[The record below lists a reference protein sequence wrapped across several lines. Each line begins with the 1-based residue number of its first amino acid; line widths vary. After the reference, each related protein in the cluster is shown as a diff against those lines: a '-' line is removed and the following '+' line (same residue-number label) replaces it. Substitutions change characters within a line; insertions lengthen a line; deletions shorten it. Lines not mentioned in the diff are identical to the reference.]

1 MKRTYISTM
10 GMALVLSVAPC
21 WFSSSMLRAQTQQQ
35 TVVKSKV
42 TLSLKNASVK
52 TFFSEMKR
60 QTGLDFMCSAD
71 LAKRM
76 RPITLNVKNADMSQ
90 VLSDVLGAQNCEWTR
105 KGYIVMVTQQ
115 VAKKLTGYRLLKG
128 TVKDEDG
135 EAVVGAFVKVAG
147 TDIQTVTDA
156 NGYYQVRVPA
166 DRCQVTYV
174 YLGMDT
180 SSYHLAAGEGNATHH
195 VVMTSNN
202 ELKDVVVTGYQTI
215 SRERATGAYSI
226 ISKEDLAKRHS
237 TNLADALDGLVP
249 GMQSQDDGRGGKKFT
264 IRGTSTMNAN
274 KTPLVVVDGY
284 PIMDNND
291 VDYKLSSNPN
301 LTALE
306 RINPDDVES
315 ITVLKDAAA
324 ASIWGAR
331 SANGVIVITT
341 KKSKKKNAVEV
352 EAGTQF
358 SIGAKQN
365 VQHLTNLATSRQ
377 TINYQ
382 KWIFQNNYLGDEYTP
397 ILDNINNC
405 VSPSEVLLYQGLLWG
420 TMSED
425 EMNAQLDKLAQLDNR
440 KQLSKYMLKT
450 PVVSKT
456 HASVNANVGGW
467 NTRASLQYE
476 HEEGDFIGRH
486 DNTWKA
492 DWQNSYQFN
501 KMFTVNVGLNLVN
514 SNRHSSQITYSAL
527 ANLAPYEML
536 VNEDGSYA
544 TNWSP
549 SFNSHVLGTLYDWS
563 GFSYHDMSYN
573 LLQEARNRRNRINN
587 TQMRTQIGLQVN
599 IIDGL
604 QFNSKFQ
611 YETSRYTSTNFNS
624 EESFYV
630 RNRVNYYTPVDDNLS
645 AAGLSAIP
653 MGAISSEGKGKN
665 HSALFRNDLSL
676 DKVFGEKHAVSAV
689 IGNEISN
696 YYYTSWT
703 LPTLY
708 GITAT
713 SAGVQGQTG
722 YFDTYDQSTSAIDGV
737 AAEGKEHL
745 TDTWNHNRYV
755 SFYGNASYMYD
766 ERYGLSVSARS
777 DASNMV
783 TSEAKYRWSPLW
795 SVGAMWNIN
804 NESWLKDNK
813 TVNRLTLRATYG
825 KNGNAPTI
833 SSARTTINTQDGNL
847 DNFTGLYPGSISD
860 YGNPTLRWEKTAILN
875 LGLDFSLFNNHLF
888 GSVDYYNKKSTDV
901 LGEVSIASVN
911 GTSYATFNNAAIRN
925 NGIEVS
931 LGTQGSAG
939 DFGWG
944 ANLSWAYNKNKV
956 TKLYIE
962 ASNVSDFMNNT
973 YIPDYPI
980 GSIFTFEYGGME
992 NGMPTIVDNDGNK
1005 TPISDMSVYMDEP
1018 GKWMRYQG
1026 TTVAPHTAALNLD
1039 VSWKNLT
1046 LSAFLN
1052 GRFGGKMRMPK
1063 FNYTTLDYYGMR
1075 TNLSAMVGD
1084 LMDGVGNVIAAPSH
1098 SMPLPTVDGEG
1109 NPLGVYDYAYWSFY
1123 YNALNTSVESSDYI
1137 YLSEIDL
1144 NYSLPKSLFKSS
1156 SWVKSVDVY
1165 GKLENVGLIWTAN
1178 SKHYNP
1184 EYLPGSW
1191 EPQLTFTIGVNV
1203 KF

>member
-1 MKRTYISTM
+1 M
-10 GMALVLSVAPC
+10 GMALALSVAPC
-21 WFSSSMLRAQTQQQ
+21 WFSSSVLRAQTQQQ
-35 TVVKSKV
+35 TVVNNKV
-42 TLSLKNASVK
+42 TLQLKNASVK

-71 LAKRM
+71 LAKHL

-90 VLSDVLGAQNCEWTR
+90 VLNEVLGDQNCQWTR
-105 KGYIVMVTQQ
+105 KGDIVMLTRQT
-115 VAKKLTGYRLLKG
+115 KKFTGNRLLKG

-135 EAVVGAFVKVAG
+135 EPVIGAFVKVDG
-147 TDIQTVTDA
+147 TNVQTVTDA

-166 DRCQVTYV
+166 DRCLVTYG
-174 YLGMDT
+174 YLGMES
-180 SSYHLAAGEGNATHH
+180 SSYHLAAGEGNASHH
-195 VVMTSNN
+195 VVMVSCN
-202 ELKDVVVTGYQTI
+202 ELKDVMVTGYQTI
-215 SRERATGAYSI
+215 SRERATGSYSI
-226 ISKEDLAKRHS
+226 IGKEELERRHS
-237 TNLADALDGLVP
+237 SNLADALDGLVP

-341 KKSKKKNAVEV
+341 KKGKKKNAVEV

-358 SIGAKQN
+358 TIGAKQN
-365 VQHLTNLATSRQ
+365 VQHLTNLSTSRQ

-382 KWIFQNNYLGDEYTP
+382 KWIFQNGYLGEEYTP

-405 VSPSEVLLYQGLLWG
+405 ISPSEALLYQGMYWG
-420 TMSED
+420 TISEE
-425 EMNAQLDKLAQLDNR
+425 EMNAQLEKLAQLDNR
-440 KQLSKYMLKT
+440 KQISKYMLQT
-450 PVVSKT
+450 PVISKT
-456 HASVNANVGGW
+456 HASVSANIGGW
-467 NTRASLQYE
+467 DTRASLQYE

-492 DWQNSYQFN
+492 DWQNSYRFN
-501 KMFTVNVGLNLVN
+501 KMFTVNLGLNLVN
-514 SNRHSSQITYSAL
+514 SNRHSSQISYSDL
-527 ANLAPYEML
+527 ANIAPYEML
-536 VNEDGSYA
+536 LNEDGSYA

-549 SFNSHVLGTLYDWS
+549 SYNSHLLGTLYDWS
-563 GFSYHDMSYN
+563 GFSYHNMNYN

-587 TQMRTQIGLQVN
+587 TQMRTQVGLQVN
-599 IIDGL
+599 IIDGV

-611 YETSRYTSTNFNS
+611 YETSRYTSTNYYG

-630 RNRVNYYTPVDDNLS
+630 RNMVNYYTPVGDDLQPTGS
-645 AAGLSAIP
+645 SVLP
-653 MGAISSEGKGKN
+653 MGAISSAGKGKN
-665 HSALFRNDLSL
+665 HSALFRNDFSL
-676 DKVFGEKHAVSAV
+676 DRVFGEKHAISAV
-689 IGNEISN
+689 LGNEISN
-696 YYYTSWT
+696 YYYQSWT

-713 SAGVQGQTG
+713 SAGTQGQTG
-722 YFDTYDQSTSAIDGV
+722 YFDTYDQYQSAISGV
-737 AAEGKEHL
+737 PTEGKEHL

-766 ERYGLSVSARS
+766 ERYGVSVSARS

-804 NESWLKDNK
+804 NEAWLKDSRAI
-813 TVNRLTLRATYG
+813 NRLALRATYG
-825 KNGNAPTI
+825 KNGNAPTM
-833 SSARTTINTQDGNL
+833 SSARTTINTENGLID
-847 DNFTGLYPGSISD
+847 DFTGLYPGSVSD

-875 LGLDFSLFNNHLF
+875 LGVDFSLLDNHLF

-901 LGEVSIASVN
+901 LGQVSIANVN

-925 NGIEVS
+925 NGIEVN

-944 ANLSWAYNKNKV
+944 ANLSWAYNKNEV
-956 TKLYIE
+956 TKLFIE
-962 ASNVSDFMNNT
+962 ANNVSDFMNSN
-973 YIPDYPI
+973 YIPGYPI
-980 GSIFTFEYGGME
+980 SSIFTFEYGGME
-992 NGMPTIVDNDGNK
+992 NGMPTIVDNEGNK
-1005 TPISDMSVYMDEP
+1005 TPISDMSVYSDAPE
-1018 GKWMRYQG
+1018 KWMHYQG
-1026 TTVAPHTAALNLD
+1026 TSIAPHTVSLNLS
-1039 VSWKNLT
+1039 VSWKDLS

-1063 FNYTTLDYYGMR
+1063 FDYTMLDYYGMR
-1075 TNLSAMVGD
+1075 TNLSAPLGD
-1084 LMDGVGNVIAAPSH
+1084 LMDSDGKVVAAPSH
-1098 SMPLPTVDGEG
+1098 AMPLPTVDGDG
-1109 NPLGVYDYAYWSFY
+1109 NPLSVFDYMYWPFY
-1123 YNALNTSVESSDYI
+1123 YTALNTSVESSDYI

-1144 NYSLPKSLFKSS
+1144 NYSLPKSLFQGNK
-1156 SWVKSVDVY
+1156 WVKSVEVF
-1165 GKLENVGLIWTAN
+1165 GKLENVGLLWTAN

-1184 EYLPGSW
+1184 MYLPGNW
-1191 EPQLTFTIGVNV
+1191 EPQLTFTLGANV

>member
-1 MKRTYISTM
+1 M
-10 GMALVLSVAPC
+10 GMALALNVAPC
-21 WFSSSMLRAQTQQQ
+21 WFSSSVLRAQTQQQ
-35 TVVKSKV
+35 TVVNNKV
-42 TLSLKNASVK
+42 TLQLKNASVK

-71 LAKRM
+71 LAKHL

-90 VLSDVLGAQNCEWTR
+90 VLNEVLGDQNCQWTR
-105 KGYIVMVTQQ
+105 KGDIVMLTRQT
-115 VAKKLTGYRLLKG
+115 KKFTGNRLLKG

-135 EAVVGAFVKVAG
+135 EPVIGAFVKVDG
-147 TDIQTVTDA
+147 TNVQTVTDA

-166 DRCQVTYV
+166 DRCLVTYG
-174 YLGMDT
+174 YLGMES
-180 SSYHLAAGEGNATHH
+180 SSYHLAAGEGNASHH
-195 VVMTSNN
+195 VVMVSCN
-202 ELKDVVVTGYQTI
+202 ELKDVMVTGYQTI
-215 SRERATGAYSI
+215 SRERATGSYSI
-226 ISKEDLAKRHS
+226 IGKEELERRHS
-237 TNLADALDGLVP
+237 SNLADALDGLVP

-341 KKSKKKNAVEV
+341 KKGKKKNAVEV

-358 SIGAKQN
+358 TIGAKQN
-365 VQHLTNLATSRQ
+365 VQHLTNLSTSRQ

-382 KWIFQNNYLGDEYTP
+382 KWIFQNGYLGEEYTP

-405 VSPSEVLLYQGLLWG
+405 ISPSEALLYQGMYWG
-420 TMSED
+420 TISEE
-425 EMNAQLDKLAQLDNR
+425 EMNAQLEKLAQLDNR
-440 KQLSKYMLKT
+440 KQISKYMLQT
-450 PVVSKT
+450 PVISKT
-456 HASVNANVGGW
+456 HASVSANIGGW
-467 NTRASLQYE
+467 DTRASLQYE

-492 DWQNSYQFN
+492 DWQNSYRFN
-501 KMFTVNVGLNLVN
+501 KMFTVNLGLNLVN
-514 SNRHSSQITYSAL
+514 SNRHSSQISYSDL
-527 ANLAPYEML
+527 ANIAPYEML
-536 VNEDGSYA
+536 LNEDGSYA

-549 SFNSHVLGTLYDWS
+549 SYNSHLLGTLYDWS
-563 GFSYHDMSYN
+563 GFSYHNMNYN

-587 TQMRTQIGLQVN
+587 TQMRTQVGLQVN
-599 IIDGL
+599 IIDGV

-611 YETSRYTSTNFNS
+611 YETSRYTSTNYYG

-630 RNRVNYYTPVDDNLS
+630 RNMVNYYTPVGDDLQPTGS
-645 AAGLSAIP
+645 SVLP
-653 MGAISSEGKGKN
+653 MGAISSTGKGKN
-665 HSALFRNDLSL
+665 HSALFRNDFSL
-676 DKVFGEKHAVSAV
+676 DRVFGEKHAISAV
-689 IGNEISN
+689 LGNEISN
-696 YYYTSWT
+696 YYYQSWT

-713 SAGVQGQTG
+713 SAGTQGQTG
-722 YFDTYDQSTSAIDGV
+722 YFDTYDQYQSAISGV
-737 AAEGKEHL
+737 PTEGKEHL

-766 ERYGLSVSARS
+766 ERYGVSVSARS

-804 NESWLKDNK
+804 NEAWLKDSRAI
-813 TVNRLTLRATYG
+813 NRLALRATYG
-825 KNGNAPTI
+825 KNGNAPTM
-833 SSARTTINTQDGNL
+833 SSARTTINTENGLID
-847 DNFTGLYPGSISD
+847 DFTGLYPGSVSD

-875 LGLDFSLFNNHLF
+875 LGVDFSLLDNHLF

-901 LGEVSIASVN
+901 LGQVSIANVN

-925 NGIEVS
+925 NGIEVN

-944 ANLSWAYNKNKV
+944 ANLSWAYNKNEV
-956 TKLYIE
+956 TKLFIE
-962 ASNVSDFMNNT
+962 ANNVSDFMNSN
-973 YIPDYPI
+973 YIPGYPI
-980 GSIFTFEYGGME
+980 SSIFTFEYGGME
-992 NGMPTIVDNDGNK
+992 NGMPTIVDNEGNK
-1005 TPISDMSVYMDEP
+1005 TPISDMSVYSDAPE
-1018 GKWMRYQG
+1018 KWMHYQG
-1026 TTVAPHTAALNLD
+1026 TSIAPHTVSLNLS
-1039 VSWKNLT
+1039 VSWKDLS

-1063 FNYTTLDYYGMR
+1063 FDYTMLDYYGMR
-1075 TNLSAMVGD
+1075 TNLSAPLGD
-1084 LMDGVGNVIAAPSH
+1084 LMDSDGKVVAAPSH
-1098 SMPLPTVDGEG
+1098 AMPLPTVDGDG
-1109 NPLGVYDYAYWSFY
+1109 NPLSVFDYMYWPFY
-1123 YNALNTSVESSDYI
+1123 YTALNTSVESSDYI

-1144 NYSLPKSLFKSS
+1144 NYSLPKSLFQGNK
-1156 SWVKSVDVY
+1156 WVKSVEVF
-1165 GKLENVGLIWTAN
+1165 GKLENVGLLWTAN

-1184 EYLPGSW
+1184 MYLPGNW
-1191 EPQLTFTIGVNV
+1191 EPQLTFTLGANV

>member
-1 MKRTYISTM
+1 M
-10 GMALVLSVAPC
+10 GMALALSVAPC
-21 WFSSSMLRAQTQQQ
+21 WFSSSVLRAQTQQQ
-35 TVVKSKV
+35 TVVNNKV
-42 TLSLKNASVK
+42 TLQLKNASVK

-71 LAKRM
+71 LAKHL

-90 VLSDVLGAQNCEWTR
+90 VLNEVLGDQNCQWTR
-105 KGYIVMVTQQ
+105 KGDIVMLTRQT
-115 VAKKLTGYRLLKG
+115 KKFTGNRLLKG

-135 EAVVGAFVKVAG
+135 EPVIGAFVKVDG
-147 TDIQTVTDA
+147 TNVQTVTDA

-166 DRCQVTYV
+166 DRCLVTYG
-174 YLGMDT
+174 YLGMES
-180 SSYHLAAGEGNATHH
+180 SSYHLAAGEGNASHH
-195 VVMTSNN
+195 VVMVSSN
-202 ELKDVVVTGYQTI
+202 ELKDVMVTGYQTI
-215 SRERATGAYSI
+215 SRERATGSYSI
-226 ISKEDLAKRHS
+226 IGKEELERRHS
-237 TNLADALDGLVP
+237 SNLADALDGLVP

-341 KKSKKKNAVEV
+341 KKGKKKNAVEV

-358 SIGAKQN
+358 TIGAKQN

-382 KWIFQNNYLGDEYTP
+382 KWIFQNGYLGEEYTP

-405 VSPSEVLLYQGLLWG
+405 ISPSEALLYQGMYWG
-420 TMSED
+420 TISEE
-425 EMNAQLDKLAQLDNR
+425 EMNAQLEKLAQLDNR
-440 KQLSKYMLKT
+440 KQISKYMLQT
-450 PVVSKT
+450 PVISKT
-456 HASVNANVGGW
+456 HASVAANIGGW
-467 NTRASLQYE
+467 DTRASLQYE

-492 DWQNSYQFN
+492 DWQNSYRFN
-501 KMFTVNVGLNLVN
+501 KMFTVNLGLNLVN
-514 SNRHSSQITYSAL
+514 SNRHSSQISYSDL
-527 ANLAPYEML
+527 ANIAPYEML
-536 VNEDGSYA
+536 LNEDGSYA
-544 TNWSP
+544 ANWSP
-549 SFNSHVLGTLYDWS
+549 SYNSHLLGTLYDWS
-563 GFSYHDMSYN
+563 GFSYHNMNYN

-587 TQMRTQIGLQVN
+587 TQMRTQVGLQVN

-611 YETSRYTSTNFNS
+611 YETSRYTSTNYYG

-630 RNRVNYYTPVDDNLS
+630 RNMVNYYTPVGDDLQPTGS
-645 AAGLSAIP
+645 SVLP
-653 MGAISSEGKGKN
+653 MGAISSTGKGKN
-665 HSALFRNDLSL
+665 HSALFRNDFSL
-676 DKVFGEKHAVSAV
+676 DRVFGEKHAISAV
-689 IGNEISN
+689 LGNEISN
-696 YYYTSWT
+696 YYYQSWT

-713 SAGVQGQTG
+713 SAGTQGQTG
-722 YFDTYDQSTSAIDGV
+722 YFDTYDQYQSAISGV
-737 AAEGKEHL
+737 PTEGKEHL

-766 ERYGLSVSARS
+766 ERYGVSVSARS

-804 NESWLKDNK
+804 NEAWLKDSRAI
-813 TVNRLTLRATYG
+813 NRLALRATYG
-825 KNGNAPTI
+825 KNGNAPTM
-833 SSARTTINTQDGNL
+833 SSARTTINTENGLID
-847 DNFTGLYPGSISD
+847 DFTGLYPGSVSD

-875 LGLDFSLFNNHLF
+875 LGVDFSLLDNHLF

-901 LGEVSIASVN
+901 LGQVSIASVN

-925 NGIEVS
+925 NGIEVN

-944 ANLSWAYNKNKV
+944 ANLSWAYNKNEV
-956 TKLYIE
+956 TKLFIE
-962 ASNVSDFMNNT
+962 ANNVSDFMNSN
-973 YIPDYPI
+973 YIPGYPI
-980 GSIFTFEYGGME
+980 SSIFTFEYGGME
-992 NGMPTIVDNDGNK
+992 NGMPTIVDNEGNK
-1005 TPISDMSVYMDEP
+1005 TPISDMSVYSDAPE
-1018 GKWMRYQG
+1018 KWMHYQG
-1026 TTVAPHTAALNLD
+1026 TSIAPHTVSLNLS
-1039 VSWKNLT
+1039 VSWKDLS

-1063 FNYTTLDYYGMR
+1063 FDYTMLDYYGMR
-1075 TNLSAMVGD
+1075 TNLSAPLGD
-1084 LMDGVGNVIAAPSH
+1084 LMDSDGKVVAAPSH
-1098 SMPLPTVDGEG
+1098 AMPLPTVDGDG
-1109 NPLGVYDYAYWSFY
+1109 NPLSVFDYMYWPFY

-1144 NYSLPKSLFKSS
+1144 NYSLPKSLFQGNK
-1156 SWVKSVDVY
+1156 WVKSVEVF
-1165 GKLENVGLIWTAN
+1165 GKLENVGLLWTAN

-1184 EYLPGSW
+1184 MYLPGNW
-1191 EPQLTFTIGVNV
+1191 EPQLTFTLGANV

>member
-1 MKRTYISTM
+1 M
-10 GMALVLSVAPC
+10 GMALALSVAPC
-21 WFSSSMLRAQTQQQ
+21 WFSSSVLRAQTQQQ
-35 TVVKSKV
+35 TVVNNKV
-42 TLSLKNASVK
+42 TLQLKNASVK

-71 LAKRM
+71 LAKHL

-90 VLSDVLGAQNCEWTR
+90 VLNEVLGDQNCQWTR
-105 KGYIVMVTQQ
+105 KGDIVMLTRQT
-115 VAKKLTGYRLLKG
+115 KKFTGNRLLKG

-135 EAVVGAFVKVAG
+135 EPVIGAFVKVDG
-147 TDIQTVTDA
+147 TNVQTVTDA

-166 DRCQVTYV
+166 DRCLVTYG
-174 YLGMDT
+174 YLGMES
-180 SSYHLAAGEGNATHH
+180 SSYHLAAGEGNASHH
-195 VVMTSNN
+195 VVMVSCN
-202 ELKDVVVTGYQTI
+202 ELKDVMVTGYQTI
-215 SRERATGAYSI
+215 SRERATGSYSI
-226 ISKEDLAKRHS
+226 IGKEELERRHS
-237 TNLADALDGLVP
+237 SNLADALDGLVP

-341 KKSKKKNAVEV
+341 KKGKKKNAVEV

-358 SIGAKQN
+358 TIGAKQN
-365 VQHLTNLATSRQ
+365 VQHLTNLSTSRQ

-382 KWIFQNNYLGDEYTP
+382 KWIFQNGYLGEEYTP

-405 VSPSEVLLYQGLLWG
+405 ISPSEALLYQGMYWG
-420 TMSED
+420 TISEE
-425 EMNAQLDKLAQLDNR
+425 EMNAQLEKLAQLDNR
-440 KQLSKYMLKT
+440 KQISKYMLQT
-450 PVVSKT
+450 PVISKT
-456 HASVNANVGGW
+456 HASVSANIGGW
-467 NTRASLQYE
+467 DTRASLQYE

-492 DWQNSYQFN
+492 DWQNSYRFN
-501 KMFTVNVGLNLVN
+501 KMFTVNLGLNLVN
-514 SNRHSSQITYSAL
+514 SNRHSSQISYSDL
-527 ANLAPYEML
+527 ANIAPYEML
-536 VNEDGSYA
+536 LNEDGSYA

-549 SFNSHVLGTLYDWS
+549 SYNSHLLGTLYDWS
-563 GFSYHDMSYN
+563 GFSYHNMNYN

-587 TQMRTQIGLQVN
+587 TQMRTQVGLQVN

-611 YETSRYTSTNFNS
+611 YETSRYTSTNYYG

-630 RNRVNYYTPVDDNLS
+630 RNMVNYYTPVGDDLQPTGS
-645 AAGLSAIP
+645 SVLP
-653 MGAISSEGKGKN
+653 MGAISSAGKGKN
-665 HSALFRNDLSL
+665 HSALFRNDFSL
-676 DKVFGEKHAVSAV
+676 DRVFGEKHAISAV
-689 IGNEISN
+689 LGNEISN
-696 YYYTSWT
+696 YYYQSWT

-713 SAGVQGQTG
+713 SAGTQGQTG
-722 YFDTYDQSTSAIDGV
+722 YFDTYDQYQSAISGV
-737 AAEGKEHL
+737 PTEGKEHL

-766 ERYGLSVSARS
+766 ERYGVSVSARS

-804 NESWLKDNK
+804 NEAWLKDSRAI
-813 TVNRLTLRATYG
+813 NRLALRATYG
-825 KNGNAPTI
+825 KNGNAPTM
-833 SSARTTINTQDGNL
+833 SSARTTINTENGLID
-847 DNFTGLYPGSISD
+847 DFTGLYPGSVSD

-875 LGLDFSLFNNHLF
+875 LGVDFSLLDNHLF

-901 LGEVSIASVN
+901 LGQVSIANVN

-925 NGIEVS
+925 NGIEVN

-944 ANLSWAYNKNKV
+944 ANLSWAYNKNEV
-956 TKLYIE
+956 TKLFIE
-962 ASNVSDFMNNT
+962 ANNVSDFMNSN
-973 YIPDYPI
+973 YIPGYPI
-980 GSIFTFEYGGME
+980 SSIFTFEYGGME
-992 NGMPTIVDNDGNK
+992 NGMPTIVDNEGNK
-1005 TPISDMSVYMDEP
+1005 TPISDMSVYSDAPE
-1018 GKWMRYQG
+1018 KWMHYQG
-1026 TTVAPHTAALNLD
+1026 TSIAPHTVSLNLS
-1039 VSWKNLT
+1039 VSWKDLS

-1063 FNYTTLDYYGMR
+1063 FDYTMLDYYGMR
-1075 TNLSAMVGD
+1075 TNLSAPLGD
-1084 LMDGVGNVIAAPSH
+1084 LMDSDGKVVAAPSH
-1098 SMPLPTVDGEG
+1098 AMPLPTVDGDG
-1109 NPLGVYDYAYWSFY
+1109 NPLSVFDYMYWPFY
-1123 YNALNTSVESSDYI
+1123 YTALNTSVESSDYI

-1144 NYSLPKSLFKSS
+1144 NYSLPKSLFQGNK
-1156 SWVKSVDVY
+1156 WVKSVEVF
-1165 GKLENVGLIWTAN
+1165 GKLENVGLLWTAN

-1184 EYLPGSW
+1184 MYLPGNW
-1191 EPQLTFTIGVNV
+1191 EPQLTFTLGANV

>member
-1 MKRTYISTM
+1 M
-10 GMALVLSVAPC
+10 GMALALSVAPC
-21 WFSSSMLRAQTQQQ
+21 WFSSSVLRAQTQQQ
-35 TVVKSKV
+35 TVVNNKV
-42 TLSLKNASVK
+42 TLQLKNASVK

-71 LAKRM
+71 LAKHL

-90 VLSDVLGAQNCEWTR
+90 VLNEVLGDQNCQWTR
-105 KGYIVMVTQQ
+105 KGDIVMLTRQT
-115 VAKKLTGYRLLKG
+115 KKFTGNRLLKG

-135 EAVVGAFVKVAG
+135 EPVIGAFVKVDG
-147 TDIQTVTDA
+147 TNVQTVTDA

-166 DRCQVTYV
+166 DRCLVTYG
-174 YLGMDT
+174 YLGMES
-180 SSYHLAAGEGNATHH
+180 SSYHLAAGEGNASHH
-195 VVMTSNN
+195 VVMVSCN
-202 ELKDVVVTGYQTI
+202 ELKDVMVTGYQTI
-215 SRERATGAYSI
+215 SRERATGSYSI
-226 ISKEDLAKRHS
+226 IGKEELERRHS
-237 TNLADALDGLVP
+237 SNLADALDGLVP

-341 KKSKKKNAVEV
+341 KKGKKKNAVEV

-358 SIGAKQN
+358 TIGAKQN
-365 VQHLTNLATSRQ
+365 VQHLTNLSTSRQ

-382 KWIFQNNYLGDEYTP
+382 KWIFQNGYLGEEYTP

-405 VSPSEVLLYQGLLWG
+405 ISPSEALLYQGMYWG
-420 TMSED
+420 TISEE
-425 EMNAQLDKLAQLDNR
+425 EMNAQLEKLAQLDNR
-440 KQLSKYMLKT
+440 KQISKYMLQT
-450 PVVSKT
+450 PVISKT
-456 HASVNANVGGW
+456 HASVSANIGGW
-467 NTRASLQYE
+467 DTRASLQYE

-492 DWQNSYQFN
+492 DWQNSYRFN
-501 KMFTVNVGLNLVN
+501 KMFTVNLGLNLVN
-514 SNRHSSQITYSAL
+514 SNRHSSQISYSDL
-527 ANLAPYEML
+527 ANIAPYEML
-536 VNEDGSYA
+536 LNEDGSYA

-549 SFNSHVLGTLYDWS
+549 SYNSHLLGTLYDWS
-563 GFSYHDMSYN
+563 GFSYHNMNYN

-587 TQMRTQIGLQVN
+587 TQMRTQVGLQVN
-599 IIDGL
+599 IIDGV

-611 YETSRYTSTNFNS
+611 YETSRYTSTNYYG

-630 RNRVNYYTPVDDNLS
+630 RNMVNYYTPVGDDLQPTGS
-645 AAGLSAIP
+645 SVLP
-653 MGAISSEGKGKN
+653 MGAISSAGKGKN
-665 HSALFRNDLSL
+665 HSALFRNDFSL
-676 DKVFGEKHAVSAV
+676 DRVFGEKHAISAV
-689 IGNEISN
+689 LGNEISN
-696 YYYTSWT
+696 YYYQSWT

-713 SAGVQGQTG
+713 SAGTQGQTG
-722 YFDTYDQSTSAIDGV
+722 YFDTYDQYQSAISGV
-737 AAEGKEHL
+737 PTEGKEHL

-766 ERYGLSVSARS
+766 ERYGVSVSARS

-804 NESWLKDNK
+804 NEAWLKDSRAI
-813 TVNRLTLRATYG
+813 NRLSLRATYG
-825 KNGNAPTI
+825 KNGNAPTM
-833 SSARTTINTQDGNL
+833 SSARTTINTENGLID
-847 DNFTGLYPGSISD
+847 DFTGLYPGSVSD

-875 LGLDFSLFNNHLF
+875 LGVDFSLLDNHLF

-901 LGEVSIASVN
+901 LGQVSIANVN

-925 NGIEVS
+925 NGIEVN
-931 LGTQGSAG
+931 LGTQGSVG

-944 ANLSWAYNKNKV
+944 ANLSWAYNKNEV
-956 TKLYIE
+956 TKLFIE
-962 ASNVSDFMNNT
+962 ANNVSDFMNSN
-973 YIPDYPI
+973 YIPGYPI
-980 GSIFTFEYGGME
+980 SSIFTFEYGGME
-992 NGMPTIVDNDGNK
+992 NGMPTIVDNEGNK
-1005 TPISDMSVYMDEP
+1005 TPISDMSVYSDAPE
-1018 GKWMRYQG
+1018 KWMHYQG
-1026 TTVAPHTAALNLD
+1026 TSIAPHTVSLNLS
-1039 VSWKNLT
+1039 VSWKDLS

-1063 FNYTTLDYYGMR
+1063 FDYTMLDYYGMR
-1075 TNLSAMVGD
+1075 TNLSAPLGD
-1084 LMDGVGNVIAAPSH
+1084 LMDSDGKVVAAPSH
-1098 SMPLPTVDGEG
+1098 AMPLPTVDGDG
-1109 NPLGVYDYAYWSFY
+1109 NPLSVFDYMYWSFY
-1123 YNALNTSVESSDYI
+1123 YTALNTSVESSDYI

-1144 NYSLPKSLFKSS
+1144 NYSLPKSLFQGNK
-1156 SWVKSVDVY
+1156 WVKSVEVF
-1165 GKLENVGLIWTAN
+1165 GKLENVGLLWTAN

-1184 EYLPGSW
+1184 MYLPGNW
-1191 EPQLTFTIGVNV
+1191 EPQLTFTLGANV

>member
-1 MKRTYISTM
+1 M
-10 GMALVLSVAPC
+10 GMALALSVAPC
-21 WFSSSMLRAQTQQQ
+21 WFSSSVLRAQTQQQ
-35 TVVKSKV
+35 TVVNNKV
-42 TLSLKNASVK
+42 TLQLKNASVK

-71 LAKRM
+71 LAKHL

-90 VLSDVLGAQNCEWTR
+90 VLNEVLGDQNCQWTR
-105 KGYIVMVTQQ
+105 KGDIVMLTRQT
-115 VAKKLTGYRLLKG
+115 KKFTGNRLLKG

-135 EAVVGAFVKVAG
+135 EPVIGAFVKVDG
-147 TDIQTVTDA
+147 TNVQTVTDA

-166 DRCQVTYV
+166 DRCLVTYG
-174 YLGMDT
+174 YLGMES
-180 SSYHLAAGEGNATHH
+180 SSYHLAAGEGNASHH
-195 VVMTSNN
+195 VVMVSSN
-202 ELKDVVVTGYQTI
+202 ELKDVMVTGYQTI
-215 SRERATGAYSI
+215 SRERATGSYSI
-226 ISKEDLAKRHS
+226 IGKEELERRHS
-237 TNLADALDGLVP
+237 SNLADALDGLVP

-341 KKSKKKNAVEV
+341 KKGKKKNAVEV

-358 SIGAKQN
+358 TIGAKQN
-365 VQHLTNLATSRQ
+365 VQHLTNLSTSRQ

-382 KWIFQNNYLGDEYTP
+382 KWIFQNGYLGEEYTP

-405 VSPSEVLLYQGLLWG
+405 ISPSEALLYQGMYWG
-420 TMSED
+420 TISEE
-425 EMNAQLDKLAQLDNR
+425 EMNAQLEKLAQLDNR
-440 KQLSKYMLKT
+440 KQISKYMLQT
-450 PVVSKT
+450 PVISKT
-456 HASVNANVGGW
+456 HASVSANIGGW
-467 NTRASLQYE
+467 DTRASLQYE

-492 DWQNSYQFN
+492 DWQNSYRFN
-501 KMFTVNVGLNLVN
+501 KMFTVNLGLNLVN
-514 SNRHSSQITYSAL
+514 SNRHSSQISYSDL
-527 ANLAPYEML
+527 ANIAPYEML
-536 VNEDGSYA
+536 LNEDGSYA
-544 TNWSP
+544 ANWSP
-549 SFNSHVLGTLYDWS
+549 SYNSHLLGTLYDWS
-563 GFSYHDMSYN
+563 GFSYHNMNYN
-573 LLQEARNRRNRINN
+573 LLQEARNRRNRVNN
-587 TQMRTQIGLQVN
+587 TQMRTQVGLQVN

-611 YETSRYTSTNFNS
+611 YETSRYTSTNYYG

-630 RNRVNYYTPVDDNLS
+630 RNMVNYYTPVGDDLQPTGS
-645 AAGLSAIP
+645 SVLP
-653 MGAISSEGKGKN
+653 MGAISSTGKGKN
-665 HSALFRNDLSL
+665 HSALFRNDFSL
-676 DKVFGEKHAVSAV
+676 DRVFGEKHAISAV
-689 IGNEISN
+689 LGNEISN
-696 YYYTSWT
+696 YYYQSWT

-713 SAGVQGQTG
+713 SAGTQGQTG
-722 YFDTYDQSTSAIDGV
+722 YFDTYDQYQSAISGV
-737 AAEGKEHL
+737 PTEGKEHL

-766 ERYGLSVSARS
+766 ERYGVSVSARS

-804 NESWLKDNK
+804 NEAWLKDSRAI
-813 TVNRLTLRATYG
+813 NRLALRATYG
-825 KNGNAPTI
+825 KNGNAPTM
-833 SSARTTINTQDGNL
+833 SSARTTINTENGLID
-847 DNFTGLYPGSISD
+847 DFTGLYPGSVSD

-875 LGLDFSLFNNHLF
+875 LGVDFSLLDNHLF

-901 LGEVSIASVN
+901 LGQVSIASVN

-925 NGIEVS
+925 NGIEVN

-944 ANLSWAYNKNKV
+944 ANLSWAYNKNEV
-956 TKLYIE
+956 TKLFIE
-962 ASNVSDFMNNT
+962 ANNVSDFMNSN
-973 YIPDYPI
+973 YIPGYPI
-980 GSIFTFEYGGME
+980 SSIFTFEYGGME
-992 NGMPTIVDNDGNK
+992 NGMPTIVDNEGNK
-1005 TPISDMSVYMDEP
+1005 TPISDMSVYSDAPE
-1018 GKWMRYQG
+1018 KWMHYQG
-1026 TTVAPHTAALNLD
+1026 TSIAPHTVSLNLS
-1039 VSWKNLT
+1039 VSWKDLS

-1063 FNYTTLDYYGMR
+1063 FDYTMLDYYGMR
-1075 TNLSAMVGD
+1075 TNLSAPLGD
-1084 LMDGVGNVIAAPSH
+1084 LMDSDGKVVAAPSH
-1098 SMPLPTVDGEG
+1098 AMPLPTVDGDG
-1109 NPLGVYDYAYWSFY
+1109 NPLSVFDYMYWPFY
-1123 YNALNTSVESSDYI
+1123 YTALNTSVESSDYI

-1144 NYSLPKSLFKSS
+1144 NYSLPKSLFQGNK
-1156 SWVKSVDVY
+1156 WVKNVEVF
-1165 GKLENVGLIWTAN
+1165 GKLENVGLLWTAN

-1184 EYLPGSW
+1184 MYLPGNW
-1191 EPQLTFTIGVNV
+1191 EPQLTFTLGANV

>member
-10 GMALVLSVAPC
+10 GMALALSVAPC
-21 WFSSSMLRAQTQQQ
+21 WFSSSVLRAQTQQQ
-35 TVVKSKV
+35 TVVNNKV
-42 TLSLKNASVK
+42 TLQLKNASVK

-71 LAKRM
+71 LAKHL

-90 VLSDVLGAQNCEWTR
+90 VLNEVLGDQNCQWTR
-105 KGYIVMVTQQ
+105 KGDIVMLTRQT
-115 VAKKLTGYRLLKG
+115 KKFTGNRLLKG

-135 EAVVGAFVKVAG
+135 EPVIGAFVKVDG
-147 TDIQTVTDA
+147 TNVQTVTDA

-166 DRCQVTYV
+166 DRCLVTYG
-174 YLGMDT
+174 YLGMES
-180 SSYHLAAGEGNATHH
+180 SSYHLAAGEGNASHH
-195 VVMTSNN
+195 VVMVSSN
-202 ELKDVVVTGYQTI
+202 ELKDVMVTGYQTI
-215 SRERATGAYSI
+215 SRERATGSYSI
-226 ISKEDLAKRHS
+226 IGKEELERRHS
-237 TNLADALDGLVP
+237 SNLADALDGLVP

-341 KKSKKKNAVEV
+341 KKGKKKNAVEV

-358 SIGAKQN
+358 TIGAKQN

-382 KWIFQNNYLGDEYTP
+382 KWIFQNGYLGEEYTP

-405 VSPSEVLLYQGLLWG
+405 ISPSEALLYQGMYWG
-420 TMSED
+420 TISEE
-425 EMNAQLDKLAQLDNR
+425 EMNAQLEKLAQLDNR
-440 KQLSKYMLKT
+440 KQISKYMLQT
-450 PVVSKT
+450 PVISKT
-456 HASVNANVGGW
+456 HASVSANIGGW
-467 NTRASLQYE
+467 DTRASLQYE

-492 DWQNSYQFN
+492 DWQNSYRFN
-501 KMFTVNVGLNLVN
+501 KMFTVNLGLNLVN
-514 SNRHSSQITYSAL
+514 SNRHSSQISYSDL
-527 ANLAPYEML
+527 ANIAPYEML
-536 VNEDGSYA
+536 LNEDGSYA
-544 TNWSP
+544 ANWSP
-549 SFNSHVLGTLYDWS
+549 SYNSHLLGTLYDWS
-563 GFSYHDMSYN
+563 GFSYHNMNYN

-587 TQMRTQIGLQVN
+587 TQMRTQVGLQVN

-611 YETSRYTSTNFNS
+611 YETSRYTSTNYYG

-630 RNRVNYYTPVDDNLS
+630 RNMVNYYTPVGDDLQPTGS
-645 AAGLSAIP
+645 SVLP
-653 MGAISSEGKGKN
+653 MGAISSTGKGKN
-665 HSALFRNDLSL
+665 HSALFRNDFSL
-676 DKVFGEKHAVSAV
+676 DRVFGEKHAISAV
-689 IGNEISN
+689 LGNEISN
-696 YYYTSWT
+696 YYYQSWT

-713 SAGVQGQTG
+713 SAGTQGQTG
-722 YFDTYDQSTSAIDGV
+722 YFDTYDQYQSAISGV
-737 AAEGKEHL
+737 PTEGKEHL

-766 ERYGLSVSARS
+766 ERYGVSVSARS

-804 NESWLKDNK
+804 NEAWLKDSRAI
-813 TVNRLTLRATYG
+813 NRLALRATYG
-825 KNGNAPTI
+825 KNGNAPTM
-833 SSARTTINTQDGNL
+833 SSARTTINTENGLID
-847 DNFTGLYPGSISD
+847 DFTGLYPGSVSD

-875 LGLDFSLFNNHLF
+875 LGLDFSLLNNHLF

-901 LGEVSIASVN
+901 LGQVSIANVN

-925 NGIEVS
+925 NGIEVN

-944 ANLSWAYNKNKV
+944 ANLSWAYNKNEV
-956 TKLYIE
+956 TKLFIE
-962 ASNVSDFMNNT
+962 ANNVSDFMNSN
-973 YIPDYPI
+973 YIPGYPI
-980 GSIFTFEYGGME
+980 SSIFTFEYGGME
-992 NGMPTIVDNDGNK
+992 NGMPTIVDNEGNK
-1005 TPISDMSVYMDEP
+1005 TPISDMSVYSDAPE
-1018 GKWMRYQG
+1018 KWMHYQG
-1026 TTVAPHTAALNLD
+1026 TSIAPHTVSLNLS
-1039 VSWKNLT
+1039 VSWKDLS

-1063 FNYTTLDYYGMR
+1063 FDYTMLDYYGMR
-1075 TNLSAMVGD
+1075 TNLSAPLGD
-1084 LMDGVGNVIAAPSH
+1084 LMDSDGKVVAAPSH
-1098 SMPLPTVDGEG
+1098 AMPLPTVDGDG
-1109 NPLGVYDYAYWSFY
+1109 NPLSVFDYMYWPFY

-1144 NYSLPKSLFKSS
+1144 NYSLPKSLFQGNK
-1156 SWVKSVDVY
+1156 WVKSVEVF
-1165 GKLENVGLIWTAN
+1165 GKLENVGLLWTAN

-1184 EYLPGSW
+1184 MYLPGNW
-1191 EPQLTFTIGVNV
+1191 EPQLTFTLGANV

>member
-10 GMALVLSVAPC
+10 GLALFLSAAPC
-21 WFSSSMLRAQTQQQ
+21 WFSTSLLRAQTQQQ
-35 TVVKSKV
+35 VVAKNKV
-42 TLSLKNASVK
+42 TLNLKNASIK
-52 TFFSEMKR
+52 AFFSELKH

-71 LAKRM
+71 LAKHL
-76 RPITLNVKNADMSQ
+76 RPISVSVKNAELSQ
-90 VLSDVLGAQNCEWTR
+90 VLDEALGNQGCQWTR
-105 KGYIVMVTQQ
+105 KGDIVMVTQQ
-115 VAKKLTGYRLLKG
+115 VKKVSGNRLLKG
-128 TVKDEDG
+128 YIKDEDG
-135 EAVVGAFVKVAG
+135 EPLIGAFVKVAG
-147 TDIQTVTDA
+147 TNIQTVTDA

-166 DRCQVTYV
+166 DRCHITYG
-174 YLGMDT
+174 YLGMDAST
-180 SSYHLAAGEGNATHH
+180 YALAAGEGNATHH
-195 VVMTSNN
+195 VTMTSSN
-202 ELKDVVVTGYQTI
+202 ELKDVMVTGYQTI
-215 SRERATGAYSI
+215 SRERATGSYSI
-226 ISKEDLAKRHS
+226 ISKDELEKRHS

-274 KTPLVVVDGY
+274 KTPLVVIDGY

-341 KKSKKKNAVEV
+341 KKGKKKNSVEV

-358 SIGAKQN
+358 TVGAKQD

-382 KWIFQNNYLGDEYTP
+382 KWVFQNNYLGDEYTP

-405 VSPSEVLLYQGLLWG
+405 ISPSEALLYQGRWG
-420 TMSED
+420 TISEE
-425 EMNAQLDKLAQLDNR
+425 EMNAQLDKLAALDNR

-450 PVVSKT
+450 PVISKT
-456 HASVNANVGGW
+456 HASVTANLGGW
-467 NTRASLQYE
+467 DTRASLQYE

-486 DNTWKA
+486 DNTWRA

-501 KMFTVNVGLNLVN
+501 KMFTLNLGLNLVN
-514 SNRHSSQITYSAL
+514 SNRHSSQIGYSDL
-527 ANLAPYEML
+527 ANIAPYEML
-536 VNEDGSYA
+536 LNEDGSYA
-544 TNWSP
+544 TNWAYSY
-549 SFNSHVLGTLYDWS
+549 NTDVLSSLYDWS
-563 GFSYHDMSYN
+563 GYSYHDMSYN

-587 TQMRTQIGLQVN
+587 TQMRTQVGLQVN

-611 YETSRYTSTNFNS
+611 YETSRYTNTSLNT

-630 RNRVNYYTPVDDNLS
+630 RNNVNYYTPVDDDLNAIGSS
-645 AAGLSAIP
+645 ALTTGS
-653 MGAISSEGKGKN
+653 ISSTGKGKN

-696 YYYTSWT
+696 YYYQSWT

-713 SAGVQGQTG
+713 SAGVQGQAG
-722 YFDTYDQSTSAIDGV
+722 SFDTYDQSQSTIDGV
-737 AAEGKEHL
+737 PAEGQEHL

-766 ERYGLSVSARS
+766 ERYGVSVSARS

-783 TSEAKYRWSPLW
+783 TSVAKYRWSPLW
-795 SVGAMWNIN
+795 SVGAMWNLN
-804 NESWLKDNK
+804 NEAWLKDSQL
-813 TVNRLTLRATYG
+813 VNRLTLRATYG

-833 SSARTTINTQDGNL
+833 SSARTTINTQDGL
-847 DNFTGLYPGSISD
+847 IDGFTGLYPGSISD

-875 LGLDFSLFNNHLF
+875 LGIDFSLFNNHLY
-888 GSVDYYNKKSTDV
+888 GSFDYYNKKSTDV
-901 LGEVSIASVN
+901 LGTVSIASVN

-925 NGIEVS
+925 RGFEVTF
-931 LGTQGSAG
+931 GAQGNVG
-939 DFGWG
+939 DFNLG

-956 TKLYIE
+956 TKLYVE
-962 ASNVSDFMNNT
+962 ANNVSDFMNST
-973 YIPDYPI
+973 YIPGYPI
-980 GSIFTFEYGGME
+980 SSIFTFEYGGME
-992 NGMPTIVDNDGNK
+992 NGMPTIVDDEGNK
-1005 TPISDMSVYMDEP
+1005 TPISDFSVYMDAPE
-1018 GKWMRYQG
+1018 KWMRYQG
-1026 TTVAPHTAALNLD
+1026 TTIAPHTVSLNLN
-1039 VSWKNLT
+1039 VSWKDLS

-1063 FNYTTLDYYGMR
+1063 FDYSMLDYYGVRM
-1075 TNLSAMVGD
+1075 NISQQVGD
-1084 LMDGVGNVIAAPSH
+1084 VMDDAGNVIAQPDR

-1109 NPLGVYDYAYWSFY
+1109 NPMDVYSYSNWSLY
-1123 YNALNTSVESSDYI
+1123 RNTLNTSVESSDYI

-1144 NYSLPKSLFKSS
+1144 NYSLPKRLFSGSK
-1156 SWVKSVDVY
+1156 WVKSVDVF
-1165 GKLENVGLIWTAN
+1165 GKLENVGLLWSAN

-1191 EPQLTFTIGVNV
+1191 EPQLTFTIGANV

>member
-1 MKRTYISTM
+1 M
-10 GMALVLSVAPC
+10 GMALALSVAPC
-21 WFSSSMLRAQTQQQ
+21 WFSSSVLRAQTQQQ
-35 TVVKSKV
+35 TVVNNKV
-42 TLSLKNASVK
+42 TLQLKNASVK

-71 LAKRM
+71 LAKHL

-90 VLSDVLGAQNCEWTR
+90 VLNEVLGDQNCQWTR
-105 KGYIVMVTQQ
+105 KGDIVMLTRQT
-115 VAKKLTGYRLLKG
+115 KKFTGNRLLKG

-135 EAVVGAFVKVAG
+135 EPVIGAFVKVDG
-147 TDIQTVTDA
+147 TNVQTVTDA

-166 DRCQVTYV
+166 DRCLVTYG
-174 YLGMDT
+174 YLGMES
-180 SSYHLAAGEGNATHH
+180 SSYHLAAGEGNASHH
-195 VVMTSNN
+195 VVMVSSN
-202 ELKDVVVTGYQTI
+202 ELKDVMVTGYQTI
-215 SRERATGAYSI
+215 SRERATGSYSI
-226 ISKEDLAKRHS
+226 IGKEELERRHS
-237 TNLADALDGLVP
+237 SNLADALDGLVP

-341 KKSKKKNAVEV
+341 KKGKKKNAVEV

-358 SIGAKQN
+358 TIGAKQN

-382 KWIFQNNYLGDEYTP
+382 KWIFQNGYLGEEYTP

-405 VSPSEVLLYQGLLWG
+405 ISPSEALLYQGMYWG
-420 TMSED
+420 TISEE
-425 EMNAQLDKLAQLDNR
+425 EMNAQLEKMAQLDNR
-440 KQLSKYMLKT
+440 KQISKYMLQT
-450 PVVSKT
+450 PVISKT
-456 HASVNANVGGW
+456 HASVSANIGGW
-467 NTRASLQYE
+467 DTRASLQYE

-492 DWQNSYQFN
+492 DWQNSYRFN
-501 KMFTVNVGLNLVN
+501 KMFTVNLGLNLVN
-514 SNRHSSQITYSAL
+514 SNRHSSQISYSDL
-527 ANLAPYEML
+527 ANIAPYEML
-536 VNEDGSYA
+536 LNEDGSYA
-544 TNWSP
+544 ANWSP
-549 SFNSHVLGTLYDWS
+549 SYNSHLLGTLYDWS
-563 GFSYHDMSYN
+563 GFSYHNMNYN

-587 TQMRTQIGLQVN
+587 TQMRTQVGLQVN

-611 YETSRYTSTNFNS
+611 YETSRYTSTNYYG

-630 RNRVNYYTPVDDNLS
+630 RNMVNYYTPVGDDLQPTGS
-645 AAGLSAIP
+645 SVLP
-653 MGAISSEGKGKN
+653 MGAISSAGKGKN
-665 HSALFRNDLSL
+665 HSALFRNDFSL
-676 DKVFGEKHAVSAV
+676 DRVFGEKHAISAV
-689 IGNEISN
+689 LGNEISN
-696 YYYTSWT
+696 YYYQSWT

-713 SAGVQGQTG
+713 SAGTQGQTG
-722 YFDTYDQSTSAIDGV
+722 YFDTYDQYQSAISGV
-737 AAEGKEHL
+737 PTEGKEHL

-766 ERYGLSVSARS
+766 ERYGVSVSARS

-804 NESWLKDNK
+804 NEAWLKDSRAI
-813 TVNRLTLRATYG
+813 NRLALRATYG
-825 KNGNAPTI
+825 KNGNAPTM
-833 SSARTTINTQDGNL
+833 SSARTTINTENGLID
-847 DNFTGLYPGSISD
+847 DFTGLYPGSVSD

-875 LGLDFSLFNNHLF
+875 LGVDFSLLDNHLF

-901 LGEVSIASVN
+901 LGQVSIASVN

-925 NGIEVS
+925 NGIEVN

-944 ANLSWAYNKNKV
+944 ANLSWAYNKNEV
-956 TKLYIE
+956 TKLFIE
-962 ASNVSDFMNNT
+962 ANNVSDFMNSN
-973 YIPDYPI
+973 YIPGYPI
-980 GSIFTFEYGGME
+980 SSIFTFEYGGME
-992 NGMPTIVDNDGNK
+992 NGMPTIVDNEGNK
-1005 TPISDMSVYMDEP
+1005 TPISDMSVYSDAPE
-1018 GKWMRYQG
+1018 KWMHYQG
-1026 TTVAPHTAALNLD
+1026 TSIAPHTVSLNLS
-1039 VSWKNLT
+1039 VSWKDLS

-1063 FNYTTLDYYGMR
+1063 FDYTMLDYYGMR
-1075 TNLSAMVGD
+1075 TNLSAPLGD
-1084 LMDGVGNVIAAPSH
+1084 LMDSDGKVVAAPSH
-1098 SMPLPTVDGEG
+1098 AMPLPTVDGDG
-1109 NPLGVYDYAYWSFY
+1109 NPLSVFDYMYWPFY

-1144 NYSLPKSLFKSS
+1144 NYSLPKSLFQGNK
-1156 SWVKSVDVY
+1156 WVKNVEVF
-1165 GKLENVGLIWTAN
+1165 GKLENVGLLWTAN

-1184 EYLPGSW
+1184 MYLPGNW
-1191 EPQLTFTIGVNV
+1191 EPQLTFTLGANV

>member
-10 GMALVLSVAPC
+10 GMALALSVAPC
-21 WFSSSMLRAQTQQQ
+21 WFSSSVLRAQTQQQ
-35 TVVKSKV
+35 TVVNNKV
-42 TLSLKNASVK
+42 TLQLKNASVK

-71 LAKRM
+71 LAKHL
-76 RPITLNVKNADMSQ
+76 RPITLNVKNADLSQ
-90 VLSDVLGAQNCEWTR
+90 VLNEVLGDQNCQWTR
-105 KGYIVMVTQQ
+105 KGDIVMLTRQT
-115 VAKKLTGYRLLKG
+115 KKFTGNRLLKG

-135 EAVVGAFVKVAG
+135 EPVIGAFVKVDG
-147 TDIQTVTDA
+147 TNVQTVTDA

-166 DRCQVTYV
+166 DRCLVTYG
-174 YLGMDT
+174 YLGMES
-180 SSYHLAAGEGNATHH
+180 SSYHLAAGEGNASHH
-195 VVMTSNN
+195 VVMVSCN
-202 ELKDVVVTGYQTI
+202 ELKDVMVTGYQTI
-215 SRERATGAYSI
+215 SRERATGSYSI
-226 ISKEDLAKRHS
+226 IGKEELERRHS
-237 TNLADALDGLVP
+237 SNLADALDGLVP

-341 KKSKKKNAVEV
+341 KKGKKKNAVEV

-358 SIGAKQN
+358 TIGAKQN
-365 VQHLTNLATSRQ
+365 VQHLTNLSTSRQ

-382 KWIFQNNYLGDEYTP
+382 KWIFQNGYLGEEYTP

-405 VSPSEVLLYQGLLWG
+405 ISPSEALLYQGMYWG
-420 TMSED
+420 TISEE
-425 EMNAQLDKLAQLDNR
+425 EMNAQLEKLAQLDNR
-440 KQLSKYMLKT
+440 KQISKYMLQT
-450 PVVSKT
+450 PVISKT
-456 HASVNANVGGW
+456 HASVSANIGGW
-467 NTRASLQYE
+467 DTRASLQYE

-492 DWQNSYQFN
+492 DWQNSYRFN
-501 KMFTVNVGLNLVN
+501 KMFTVNLGLNLVN
-514 SNRHSSQITYSAL
+514 SNRHSSQISYSDL
-527 ANLAPYEML
+527 ANIAPYEML
-536 VNEDGSYA
+536 LNEDGSYA

-549 SFNSHVLGTLYDWS
+549 SYNSHLLGTLYDWS
-563 GFSYHDMSYN
+563 GFSYHNMNYN

-587 TQMRTQIGLQVN
+587 TQMRTQVGLQVN

-611 YETSRYTSTNFNS
+611 YETSRYTSTNYYG

-630 RNRVNYYTPVDDNLS
+630 RNMVNYYTPVGDDLQPTGS
-645 AAGLSAIP
+645 SVLP
-653 MGAISSEGKGKN
+653 MGAISSTGKGKN
-665 HSALFRNDLSL
+665 HSALFRNDFSL
-676 DKVFGEKHAVSAV
+676 DRVFGEKHAISAV
-689 IGNEISN
+689 LGNEISN
-696 YYYTSWT
+696 YYYQSWT

-713 SAGVQGQTG
+713 SAGTQGQTG
-722 YFDTYDQSTSAIDGV
+722 YFDTYDQYQSAISGV
-737 AAEGKEHL
+737 PTEGKEHL

-766 ERYGLSVSARS
+766 ERYGVSVSARS

-804 NESWLKDNK
+804 NEAWLKDSRAI
-813 TVNRLTLRATYG
+813 NRLSLRATYG
-825 KNGNAPTI
+825 KNGNAPTM
-833 SSARTTINTQDGNL
+833 SSARTTINTENGLID
-847 DNFTGLYPGSISD
+847 DFTGLYPGSVSD

-875 LGLDFSLFNNHLF
+875 LGVDFSLLDNHLF

-901 LGEVSIASVN
+901 LGQVSIANVN

-925 NGIEVS
+925 NGIEVN

-944 ANLSWAYNKNKV
+944 ANLSWAYNKNEV
-956 TKLYIE
+956 TKLFIE
-962 ASNVSDFMNNT
+962 ANNVSDFMNSN
-973 YIPDYPI
+973 YIPGYPI
-980 GSIFTFEYGGME
+980 SSIFTFEYGGME
-992 NGMPTIVDNDGNK
+992 NGMPTIVDNEGNK
-1005 TPISDMSVYMDEP
+1005 TPISDMSVYSDAPE
-1018 GKWMRYQG
+1018 KWMHYQG
-1026 TTVAPHTAALNLD
+1026 TSIAPHTVSLNLS
-1039 VSWKNLT
+1039 VSWKDLS

-1063 FNYTTLDYYGMR
+1063 FDYTMLDYYGMR
-1075 TNLSAMVGD
+1075 TNLSAPLGD
-1084 LMDGVGNVIAAPSH
+1084 LMDSDGKVVAAPSH
-1098 SMPLPTVDGEG
+1098 AMPLPTVDGDG
-1109 NPLGVYDYAYWSFY
+1109 NPLSVFDYMYWPFY
-1123 YNALNTSVESSDYI
+1123 YTALNTSVESSDYI

-1144 NYSLPKSLFKSS
+1144 NYSLPKSLFQGNK
-1156 SWVKSVDVY
+1156 WVKSVEVF
-1165 GKLENVGLIWTAN
+1165 GKLENVGLLWTAN

-1184 EYLPGSW
+1184 MYLPGNW
-1191 EPQLTFTIGVNV
+1191 EPQLTFTLGANV

>member
-1 MKRTYISTM
+1 M
-10 GMALVLSVAPC
+10 GMALALSVAPC
-21 WFSSSMLRAQTQQQ
+21 WFSSSVLRAQTQQQ
-35 TVVKSKV
+35 TVVNNKV
-42 TLSLKNASVK
+42 TLQLKNASVK

-71 LAKRM
+71 LAKHL

-90 VLSDVLGAQNCEWTR
+90 VLNEVLGDQNCQWTR
-105 KGYIVMVTQQ
+105 KGDIVMLTRQT
-115 VAKKLTGYRLLKG
+115 KKFTGNRLLKG

-135 EAVVGAFVKVAG
+135 EPVIGAFVKVDG
-147 TDIQTVTDA
+147 TNVQTVTDA

-166 DRCQVTYV
+166 DRCLVTYG
-174 YLGMDT
+174 YLGMES
-180 SSYHLAAGEGNATHH
+180 SSYHLAAGEGNASHH
-195 VVMTSNN
+195 VVMVSCN
-202 ELKDVVVTGYQTI
+202 ELKDVMVTGYQTI
-215 SRERATGAYSI
+215 SRERATGSYSI
-226 ISKEDLAKRHS
+226 IGKEELERRHS
-237 TNLADALDGLVP
+237 SNLADALDGLVP

-341 KKSKKKNAVEV
+341 KKGKKKNAVEV

-358 SIGAKQN
+358 TIGAKQN
-365 VQHLTNLATSRQ
+365 VQHLTNLSTSRQ

-382 KWIFQNNYLGDEYTP
+382 KWIFQNGYLGEEYTP

-405 VSPSEVLLYQGLLWG
+405 ISPSEALLYQGMYWG
-420 TMSED
+420 TISEE
-425 EMNAQLDKLAQLDNR
+425 EMNAQLEKLAQLDNR
-440 KQLSKYMLKT
+440 KQISKYMLQT
-450 PVVSKT
+450 PVIGKT
-456 HASVNANVGGW
+456 HASVSANIGGW
-467 NTRASLQYE
+467 DTRASLQYE

-492 DWQNSYQFN
+492 DWQNSYRFN
-501 KMFTVNVGLNLVN
+501 KMFTVNLGLNLVN
-514 SNRHSSQITYSAL
+514 SNRHSSQISYSDL
-527 ANLAPYEML
+527 ANIAPYEML
-536 VNEDGSYA
+536 LNEDGSYA

-549 SFNSHVLGTLYDWS
+549 SYNSHLLGTLYDWS
-563 GFSYHDMSYN
+563 GFSYHNMNYN

-587 TQMRTQIGLQVN
+587 TQMRTQVGLQVN

-611 YETSRYTSTNFNS
+611 YETSRYTSTNYYG

-630 RNRVNYYTPVDDNLS
+630 RNMVNYYTPVGDDLQPTGS
-645 AAGLSAIP
+645 SVLP
-653 MGAISSEGKGKN
+653 MGAISSTGKGKN
-665 HSALFRNDLSL
+665 HSALFRNDFSL
-676 DKVFGEKHAVSAV
+676 DRVFGEKHAISAV
-689 IGNEISN
+689 LGNEISN
-696 YYYTSWT
+696 YYYQSWT

-713 SAGVQGQTG
+713 SAGTQGQTG
-722 YFDTYDQSTSAIDGV
+722 YFDTYDQYQSAISGV
-737 AAEGKEHL
+737 PTEGKEHL

-766 ERYGLSVSARS
+766 ERYGVSVSARS

-804 NESWLKDNK
+804 NEAWLKDSRAI
-813 TVNRLTLRATYG
+813 NRLALRATYG
-825 KNGNAPTI
+825 KNGNAPTM
-833 SSARTTINTQDGNL
+833 SSARTTINTENGLID
-847 DNFTGLYPGSISD
+847 DFTGLYPGSVSD

-875 LGLDFSLFNNHLF
+875 LGVDFSLLDNHLF

-901 LGEVSIASVN
+901 LGQVSIASVN

-925 NGIEVS
+925 NGIEVN

-944 ANLSWAYNKNKV
+944 ANLSWAYNKNEV
-956 TKLYIE
+956 TKLFIE
-962 ASNVSDFMNNT
+962 ANNVSDFMNSN
-973 YIPDYPI
+973 YIPGYPI
-980 GSIFTFEYGGME
+980 SSIFTFEYGGME
-992 NGMPTIVDNDGNK
+992 NGMPTIVDNEGNK
-1005 TPISDMSVYMDEP
+1005 TPISDMSVYSDAPE
-1018 GKWMRYQG
+1018 KWMHYQG
-1026 TTVAPHTAALNLD
+1026 TSIAPHTVSLNLS
-1039 VSWKNLT
+1039 VSWKDLS

-1063 FNYTTLDYYGMR
+1063 FDYTMLDYYGMR
-1075 TNLSAMVGD
+1075 TNLSAPLGD
-1084 LMDGVGNVIAAPSH
+1084 LMDSDGKVVAAPSH
-1098 SMPLPTVDGEG
+1098 AMPLPTVDGDG
-1109 NPLGVYDYAYWSFY
+1109 NPLSVFDYMYWPFY

-1144 NYSLPKSLFKSS
+1144 NYSLPKSLFQGNK
-1156 SWVKSVDVY
+1156 WVKSVEVF
-1165 GKLENVGLIWTAN
+1165 GKLENVGLLWTAN

-1184 EYLPGSW
+1184 MYLPGNW
-1191 EPQLTFTIGVNV
+1191 EPQLTFTLGANV

>member
-10 GMALVLSVAPC
+10 GMALALSVAPC
-21 WFSSSMLRAQTQQQ
+21 WFSSSVLRAQTQQQ
-35 TVVKSKV
+35 TVVNNKV
-42 TLSLKNASVK
+42 TLQLKNASVK

-71 LAKRM
+71 LAKHL

-90 VLSDVLGAQNCEWTR
+90 VLNEVLGDQNCQWTR
-105 KGYIVMVTQQ
+105 KGDIVMLTRQT
-115 VAKKLTGYRLLKG
+115 KKFTGNRLLKG

-135 EAVVGAFVKVAG
+135 EPVIGAFVKVDG
-147 TDIQTVTDA
+147 TNVQTVTDA

-166 DRCQVTYV
+166 DRCLVTYG
-174 YLGMDT
+174 YLGMES
-180 SSYHLAAGEGNATHH
+180 SSYHLAAGEGNASHH
-195 VVMTSNN
+195 VVMVSSN
-202 ELKDVVVTGYQTI
+202 ELKDVMVTGYQTI
-215 SRERATGAYSI
+215 SRERATGSYSI
-226 ISKEDLAKRHS
+226 IGKEELERRHS
-237 TNLADALDGLVP
+237 SNLADALDGLVP

-341 KKSKKKNAVEV
+341 KKGKKKNAVEV

-358 SIGAKQN
+358 TIGAKQN

-382 KWIFQNNYLGDEYTP
+382 KWIFQNGYLGEEYTP

-405 VSPSEVLLYQGLLWG
+405 ISPSEALLYQGMYWG
-420 TMSED
+420 TISEE
-425 EMNAQLDKLAQLDNR
+425 EMNAQLEKLAQLDNR
-440 KQLSKYMLKT
+440 KQISKYMLQT
-450 PVVSKT
+450 PVISKT
-456 HASVNANVGGW
+456 HASVSANIGGW
-467 NTRASLQYE
+467 DTRASLQYE

-492 DWQNSYQFN
+492 DWQNSYRFN
-501 KMFTVNVGLNLVN
+501 KMFTVNLGLNLVN
-514 SNRHSSQITYSAL
+514 SNRHSSQISYSDL
-527 ANLAPYEML
+527 ANIAPYEML
-536 VNEDGSYA
+536 LNEDGSYA
-544 TNWSP
+544 ANWSP
-549 SFNSHVLGTLYDWS
+549 SYNSHLLGTLYDWS
-563 GFSYHDMSYN
+563 GFSYHNMNYN

-587 TQMRTQIGLQVN
+587 TQMRTQVGLQVN

-611 YETSRYTSTNFNS
+611 YETSRYTSTNYYG

-630 RNRVNYYTPVDDNLS
+630 RNMVNYYTPVGDDLQPTGS
-645 AAGLSAIP
+645 SVLP
-653 MGAISSEGKGKN
+653 MGAISSAGKGKN
-665 HSALFRNDLSL
+665 HSALFRNDFSL
-676 DKVFGEKHAVSAV
+676 DRVFGEKHAISAV
-689 IGNEISN
+689 LGNEISN
-696 YYYTSWT
+696 YYYQSWT

-713 SAGVQGQTG
+713 SAGTQGQTG
-722 YFDTYDQSTSAIDGV
+722 YFDTYDQYQSAISGV
-737 AAEGKEHL
+737 PTEGKEHL

-766 ERYGLSVSARS
+766 ERYGVSVSARS

-804 NESWLKDNK
+804 NEAWLKDSRAI
-813 TVNRLTLRATYG
+813 NRLALRATYG
-825 KNGNAPTI
+825 KNGNAPTM
-833 SSARTTINTQDGNL
+833 SSARTTINTENGLID
-847 DNFTGLYPGSISD
+847 DFTGLYPGSVSD

-875 LGLDFSLFNNHLF
+875 LGVDFSLLDNHLF

-901 LGEVSIASVN
+901 LGQVSIASVN

-925 NGIEVS
+925 NGIEVN

-944 ANLSWAYNKNKV
+944 ANLSWAYNKNEV
-956 TKLYIE
+956 TKLFIE
-962 ASNVSDFMNNT
+962 ANNVSDFMNSN
-973 YIPDYPI
+973 YIPGYPI
-980 GSIFTFEYGGME
+980 SSIFTFEYGGME
-992 NGMPTIVDNDGNK
+992 NGMPTIVDNEGNK
-1005 TPISDMSVYMDEP
+1005 TPISDMSVYSDAPE
-1018 GKWMRYQG
+1018 KWMHYQG
-1026 TTVAPHTAALNLD
+1026 TSIAPHTVSLNLS
-1039 VSWKNLT
+1039 VSWKDLS

-1063 FNYTTLDYYGMR
+1063 FDYTMLDYYGMR
-1075 TNLSAMVGD
+1075 TNLSAPLGD
-1084 LMDGVGNVIAAPSH
+1084 LMDSDGKVVAAPSH
-1098 SMPLPTVDGEG
+1098 AMPLPTVDGDG
-1109 NPLGVYDYAYWSFY
+1109 NPLSVFDYMYWPFY

-1144 NYSLPKSLFKSS
+1144 NYSLPKSLFQGNK
-1156 SWVKSVDVY
+1156 WVKNVEVF
-1165 GKLENVGLIWTAN
+1165 GKLENVGLLWTAN

-1184 EYLPGSW
+1184 MYLPGNW
-1191 EPQLTFTIGVNV
+1191 EPQLTFTLGANV

>member
-1 MKRTYISTM
+1 M
-10 GMALVLSVAPC
+10 GMALALSVAPC
-21 WFSSSMLRAQTQQQ
+21 WFSSSVLRAQTQQQ
-35 TVVKSKV
+35 TVVNNKV
-42 TLSLKNASVK
+42 TLQLKNASVK

-71 LAKRM
+71 LAKHL

-90 VLSDVLGAQNCEWTR
+90 VLNEVLGDQNCQWTR
-105 KGYIVMVTQQ
+105 KGDIVMLTRQT
-115 VAKKLTGYRLLKG
+115 KKFTGNRLLKG

-135 EAVVGAFVKVAG
+135 EPVIGAFVKVDG
-147 TDIQTVTDA
+147 TNVQTVTDA

-166 DRCQVTYV
+166 DRCLVTYG
-174 YLGMDT
+174 YLGMES
-180 SSYHLAAGEGNATHH
+180 SSYHLAAGEGNASHH
-195 VVMTSNN
+195 VVMVSCN
-202 ELKDVVVTGYQTI
+202 ELKDVMVTGYQTI
-215 SRERATGAYSI
+215 SRERATGSYSI
-226 ISKEDLAKRHS
+226 IGKEELERRHS
-237 TNLADALDGLVP
+237 SNLADALDGLVP

-341 KKSKKKNAVEV
+341 KKGKKKNAVEV

-358 SIGAKQN
+358 TIGAKQN
-365 VQHLTNLATSRQ
+365 VQHLTNLSTSRQ

-382 KWIFQNNYLGDEYTP
+382 KWIFQNGYLGEEYTP

-405 VSPSEVLLYQGLLWG
+405 ISPSEALLYQGMYWG
-420 TMSED
+420 TISEE
-425 EMNAQLDKLAQLDNR
+425 EMNAQLEKLAQLDNR
-440 KQLSKYMLKT
+440 KQISKYMLQT
-450 PVVSKT
+450 PVISKT
-456 HASVNANVGGW
+456 HASVSANIGGW
-467 NTRASLQYE
+467 DTRASLQYE

-492 DWQNSYQFN
+492 DWQNSYRFN
-501 KMFTVNVGLNLVN
+501 KMFTVNLGLNLVN
-514 SNRHSSQITYSAL
+514 SNRHSSQISYSDL
-527 ANLAPYEML
+527 ANIAPYEML
-536 VNEDGSYA
+536 LNEDGSYA

-549 SFNSHVLGTLYDWS
+549 SYNSHLLGTLYDWS
-563 GFSYHDMSYN
+563 GFSYHNMNYN

-587 TQMRTQIGLQVN
+587 TQMRTQVGLQVN
-599 IIDGL
+599 IIDGV

-611 YETSRYTSTNFNS
+611 YETSRYTSTNYYG

-630 RNRVNYYTPVDDNLS
+630 RNMVNYYTPVGDDLQPTGS
-645 AAGLSAIP
+645 SVLP
-653 MGAISSEGKGKN
+653 MGAISSAGKGKN
-665 HSALFRNDLSL
+665 HSALFRNDFSL
-676 DKVFGEKHAVSAV
+676 DRVFGEKHAISAV
-689 IGNEISN
+689 LGNEISN
-696 YYYTSWT
+696 YYYQSWT

-713 SAGVQGQTG
+713 SAGTQGQTG
-722 YFDTYDQSTSAIDGV
+722 YFDTYDQYQSAISGV
-737 AAEGKEHL
+737 PTEGKEHL

-766 ERYGLSVSARS
+766 ERYGVSVSARS

-804 NESWLKDNK
+804 NEAWLKDSRAI
-813 TVNRLTLRATYG
+813 NRLSLRATYG
-825 KNGNAPTI
+825 KNGNAPTM
-833 SSARTTINTQDGNL
+833 SSARTTINTENGLID
-847 DNFTGLYPGSISD
+847 DFTGLYPGSVSD

-875 LGLDFSLFNNHLF
+875 LGVDFSLLDNHLF

-901 LGEVSIASVN
+901 LGQVSIANVN

-925 NGIEVS
+925 NGIEVN
-931 LGTQGSAG
+931 LGTQGSVG

-944 ANLSWAYNKNKV
+944 ANLSWAYNKNEV
-956 TKLYIE
+956 TKLFIE
-962 ASNVSDFMNNT
+962 ANNVSDFMNSN
-973 YIPDYPI
+973 YIPGYPI
-980 GSIFTFEYGGME
+980 SSIFTFEYGGME
-992 NGMPTIVDNDGNK
+992 NGMPTIVDNEGNK
-1005 TPISDMSVYMDEP
+1005 TPISDMSVYSDAPE
-1018 GKWMRYQG
+1018 KWMHYQG
-1026 TTVAPHTAALNLD
+1026 TSIAPHTVSLNLS
-1039 VSWKNLT
+1039 VSWKDLS

-1063 FNYTTLDYYGMR
+1063 FDYTMLDYYGMR
-1075 TNLSAMVGD
+1075 TNLSAPLGD
-1084 LMDGVGNVIAAPSH
+1084 LMDSDGKVVAAPSH
-1098 SMPLPTVDGEG
+1098 AMPLPTVDGDG
-1109 NPLGVYDYAYWSFY
+1109 NPLSVFDYMYWPFY
-1123 YNALNTSVESSDYI
+1123 YTALNTSVESSDYI

-1144 NYSLPKSLFKSS
+1144 NYSLPKSLFQGNK
-1156 SWVKSVDVY
+1156 WVKSVEVF
-1165 GKLENVGLIWTAN
+1165 GKLENVGLLWTAN

-1184 EYLPGSW
+1184 MYLPGNW
-1191 EPQLTFTIGVNV
+1191 EPQLTFTLGANV

>member
-1 MKRTYISTM
+1 M
-10 GMALVLSVAPC
+10 GMALALSVAPC
-21 WFSSSMLRAQTQQQ
+21 WFSSSVLRAQTQQQ
-35 TVVKSKV
+35 TVVNNKV
-42 TLSLKNASVK
+42 TLQLKNASVK

-71 LAKRM
+71 LAKHL

-90 VLSDVLGAQNCEWTR
+90 VLNEVLGDQNCQWTR
-105 KGYIVMVTQQ
+105 KGDIVMLTRQT
-115 VAKKLTGYRLLKG
+115 KKFTGNRLLKG

-135 EAVVGAFVKVAG
+135 EPVIGAFVKVDG
-147 TDIQTVTDA
+147 TNVQTVTDA

-166 DRCQVTYV
+166 DRCLVTYG
-174 YLGMDT
+174 YLGMES
-180 SSYHLAAGEGNATHH
+180 SSYHLAAGEGNASHH
-195 VVMTSNN
+195 VVMVSSN
-202 ELKDVVVTGYQTI
+202 ELKDVMVTGYQTI
-215 SRERATGAYSI
+215 SRERATGSYSI
-226 ISKEDLAKRHS
+226 IGKEELERRHS
-237 TNLADALDGLVP
+237 SNLADALDGLVP

-341 KKSKKKNAVEV
+341 KKGKKKNAVEV

-358 SIGAKQN
+358 TIGAKQN
-365 VQHLTNLATSRQ
+365 VQHLTNLSTSRQ

-382 KWIFQNNYLGDEYTP
+382 KWIFQNGYLGEEYTP

-405 VSPSEVLLYQGLLWG
+405 ISPSEALLYQGMYWG
-420 TMSED
+420 TISEE
-425 EMNAQLDKLAQLDNR
+425 EMNAQLEKLAQLDNR
-440 KQLSKYMLKT
+440 KQISKYMLQT
-450 PVVSKT
+450 PVISKT
-456 HASVNANVGGW
+456 HASVSANIGGW
-467 NTRASLQYE
+467 DTRASLQYE

-492 DWQNSYQFN
+492 DWQNSYRFN
-501 KMFTVNVGLNLVN
+501 KMFTVNLGLNLVN
-514 SNRHSSQITYSAL
+514 SNRHSSQISYSDL
-527 ANLAPYEML
+527 ANIAPYEML
-536 VNEDGSYA
+536 LNEDGSYA

-549 SFNSHVLGTLYDWS
+549 SYNSHLLGTLYDWS
-563 GFSYHDMSYN
+563 GFSYHNMNYN

-587 TQMRTQIGLQVN
+587 TQMRTQVGLQVN

-611 YETSRYTSTNFNS
+611 YETSRYTSTNYYG

-630 RNRVNYYTPVDDNLS
+630 RNMVNYYTPVGDDLQPTGS
-645 AAGLSAIP
+645 SVLP
-653 MGAISSEGKGKN
+653 MGAISSTGKGKN
-665 HSALFRNDLSL
+665 HSALFRNDFSL
-676 DKVFGEKHAVSAV
+676 DRVFGEKHAISAV
-689 IGNEISN
+689 LGNEISN
-696 YYYTSWT
+696 YYYQSWT

-713 SAGVQGQTG
+713 SAGTQGQTG
-722 YFDTYDQSTSAIDGV
+722 YFDTYDQYQSAISGV
-737 AAEGKEHL
+737 PTEGKEHL

-766 ERYGLSVSARS
+766 ERYGVSVSARS

-804 NESWLKDNK
+804 NEAWLKDSRAI
-813 TVNRLTLRATYG
+813 NRLALRATYG
-825 KNGNAPTI
+825 KNGNAPTM
-833 SSARTTINTQDGNL
+833 SSARTTINTENGLID
-847 DNFTGLYPGSISD
+847 DFTGLYPGSVSD

-875 LGLDFSLFNNHLF
+875 LGVDFSLLDNHLF

-901 LGEVSIASVN
+901 LGQVSIANVN

-925 NGIEVS
+925 NGIEVN

-944 ANLSWAYNKNKV
+944 ANLSWAYNKNEV
-956 TKLYIE
+956 TKLFIE
-962 ASNVSDFMNNT
+962 ANNVSDFMNSN
-973 YIPDYPI
+973 YIPGYPI
-980 GSIFTFEYGGME
+980 SSIFTFEYGGME
-992 NGMPTIVDNDGNK
+992 NGMPTIVDNEGNK
-1005 TPISDMSVYMDEP
+1005 TPISDMSVYSDAPE
-1018 GKWMRYQG
+1018 KWMHYQG
-1026 TTVAPHTAALNLD
+1026 TSIAPHTVSLNLS
-1039 VSWKNLT
+1039 VSWKDLS

-1063 FNYTTLDYYGMR
+1063 FDYTMLDYYGMR
-1075 TNLSAMVGD
+1075 TNLSAPLGD
-1084 LMDGVGNVIAAPSH
+1084 LMDSDGKVVAAPSH
-1098 SMPLPTVDGEG
+1098 AMPLPTVDGDG
-1109 NPLGVYDYAYWSFY
+1109 NPLSVFDYMYWPFY

-1144 NYSLPKSLFKSS
+1144 NYSLPKSLFLGNK
-1156 SWVKSVDVY
+1156 WVKSVEVF
-1165 GKLENVGLIWTAN
+1165 GKLENVGLLWTAN

-1184 EYLPGSW
+1184 MYLPGNW
-1191 EPQLTFTIGVNV
+1191 EPQLTFTLGANV

>member
-1 MKRTYISTM
+1 M
-10 GMALVLSVAPC
+10 GMALALSVAPC
-21 WFSSSMLRAQTQQQ
+21 WFSSSVLRAQTQQQ
-35 TVVKSKV
+35 TVVNNKV
-42 TLSLKNASVK
+42 TLQLKNASVK

-71 LAKRM
+71 LAKHL

-90 VLSDVLGAQNCEWTR
+90 VLNEVLGDQNCQWTR
-105 KGYIVMVTQQ
+105 KGDIVMLTRQT
-115 VAKKLTGYRLLKG
+115 KKFTGNRLLKG

-135 EAVVGAFVKVAG
+135 EPVIGAFVKVDG
-147 TDIQTVTDA
+147 TNVQTVTDA

-166 DRCQVTYV
+166 DRCLVTYG
-174 YLGMDT
+174 YLGMES
-180 SSYHLAAGEGNATHH
+180 SSYHLAAGEGNASHH
-195 VVMTSNN
+195 VVMVSSN
-202 ELKDVVVTGYQTI
+202 ELKDVMVTGYQTI
-215 SRERATGAYSI
+215 SRERATGSYSI
-226 ISKEDLAKRHS
+226 IGKEELERRHS
-237 TNLADALDGLVP
+237 SNLADALDGLVP

-341 KKSKKKNAVEV
+341 KKGKKKNAVEV

-358 SIGAKQN
+358 TIGAKQN

-382 KWIFQNNYLGDEYTP
+382 KWIFQNGYLGEEYTP

-405 VSPSEVLLYQGLLWG
+405 ISPSEALLYQGMYWG
-420 TMSED
+420 TISEE
-425 EMNAQLDKLAQLDNR
+425 EMNAQLEQLAQLDNR
-440 KQLSKYMLKT
+440 KQISKYMLQT
-450 PVVSKT
+450 PVISKT
-456 HASVNANVGGW
+456 HASVSANIGGW
-467 NTRASLQYE
+467 DTRASLQYE

-492 DWQNSYQFN
+492 DWQNSYRFN
-501 KMFTVNVGLNLVN
+501 KMFTVNLGLNLVN
-514 SNRHSSQITYSAL
+514 SNRHSSQISYSDL
-527 ANLAPYEML
+527 ANIAPYEML
-536 VNEDGSYA
+536 LNEDGSYA

-549 SFNSHVLGTLYDWS
+549 SYNSHLLGTLYDWS
-563 GFSYHDMSYN
+563 GFSYHNMNYN

-587 TQMRTQIGLQVN
+587 TQMRTQVGLQVN
-599 IIDGL
+599 IIDGV

-611 YETSRYTSTNFNS
+611 YETSRYTSTNYYG

-630 RNRVNYYTPVDDNLS
+630 RNMVNYYTPVGDDLQPTGS
-645 AAGLSAIP
+645 SVLP
-653 MGAISSEGKGKN
+653 MGAISSAGKGKN
-665 HSALFRNDLSL
+665 HSALFRNDFSL
-676 DKVFGEKHAVSAV
+676 DRVFGEKHAISAV
-689 IGNEISN
+689 LGNEISN
-696 YYYTSWT
+696 YYYQSWT

-713 SAGVQGQTG
+713 SAGTQGQTG
-722 YFDTYDQSTSAIDGV
+722 YFDTYDQYQSAISGV
-737 AAEGKEHL
+737 PTEGKEHL

-766 ERYGLSVSARS
+766 ERYGVSVSARS

-804 NESWLKDNK
+804 NEAWLKDSRAI
-813 TVNRLTLRATYG
+813 NRLALRATYG
-825 KNGNAPTI
+825 KNGNAPTM
-833 SSARTTINTQDGNL
+833 SSARTTINTENGLID
-847 DNFTGLYPGSISD
+847 DFTGLYPGSVSD

-875 LGLDFSLFNNHLF
+875 LGVDFSLLDNHLF

-901 LGEVSIASVN
+901 LGQVSIANVN

-925 NGIEVS
+925 NGIEVN

-944 ANLSWAYNKNKV
+944 ANLSWAYNKNEV
-956 TKLYIE
+956 TKLFIE
-962 ASNVSDFMNNT
+962 ANNVSDFMNSN
-973 YIPDYPI
+973 YIPGYPI
-980 GSIFTFEYGGME
+980 SSIFTFEYGGME
-992 NGMPTIVDNDGNK
+992 NGMPTIVDNEGNK
-1005 TPISDMSVYMDEP
+1005 TPISDMSVYSDAPE
-1018 GKWMRYQG
+1018 KWMHYQG
-1026 TTVAPHTAALNLD
+1026 TSIAPHTVSLNLS
-1039 VSWKNLT
+1039 VSWKDLS

-1063 FNYTTLDYYGMR
+1063 FDYTMLDYYGMR
-1075 TNLSAMVGD
+1075 TNLSAPLGD
-1084 LMDGVGNVIAAPSH
+1084 LMDSDGKVVAAPSH
-1098 SMPLPTVDGEG
+1098 AMPLPTVDGDG
-1109 NPLGVYDYAYWSFY
+1109 NPLSVFDYMYWPFY
-1123 YNALNTSVESSDYI
+1123 YTALNTSVESSDYI

-1144 NYSLPKSLFKSS
+1144 NYSLPKSLFQGNK
-1156 SWVKSVDVY
+1156 WVKSVEVF
-1165 GKLENVGLIWTAN
+1165 GKLENVGLLWTAN

-1184 EYLPGSW
+1184 MYLPGNW
-1191 EPQLTFTIGVNV
+1191 EPQLTFTLGANV

>member
-1 MKRTYISTM
+1 M
-10 GMALVLSVAPC
+10 GMALALSVAPC
-21 WFSSSMLRAQTQQQ
+21 WFSSSVLRAQTQQQ
-35 TVVKSKV
+35 TVVNNKV
-42 TLSLKNASVK
+42 TLQLKNASVK

-71 LAKRM
+71 LAKHL

-90 VLSDVLGAQNCEWTR
+90 VLNEVLGDQNCQWTR
-105 KGYIVMVTQQ
+105 KGDIVMLTRQT
-115 VAKKLTGYRLLKG
+115 KKFTGNRLLKG

-135 EAVVGAFVKVAG
+135 EPVIGAFVKVDG
-147 TDIQTVTDA
+147 TNVQTVTDA

-166 DRCQVTYV
+166 DRCLVTYG
-174 YLGMDT
+174 YLGMES
-180 SSYHLAAGEGNATHH
+180 SSYHLAAGEGNASHH
-195 VVMTSNN
+195 VVMVSSN
-202 ELKDVVVTGYQTI
+202 ELKDVMVTGYQTI
-215 SRERATGAYSI
+215 SRERATGSYSI
-226 ISKEDLAKRHS
+226 IGKEELERRHS
-237 TNLADALDGLVP
+237 SNLADALDGLVP

-341 KKSKKKNAVEV
+341 KKGKKKNAVEV

-358 SIGAKQN
+358 TIGAKQN
-365 VQHLTNLATSRQ
+365 VQHLTNLSTSRQ

-382 KWIFQNNYLGDEYTP
+382 KWIFQNGYLGEEYTP

-405 VSPSEVLLYQGLLWG
+405 ISPSEALLYQGMYWG
-420 TMSED
+420 TISEE
-425 EMNAQLDKLAQLDNR
+425 EMNAQLEKLAQLDNR
-440 KQLSKYMLKT
+440 KQISKYMLQT
-450 PVVSKT
+450 PVISKT
-456 HASVNANVGGW
+456 HASVSANIGGW
-467 NTRASLQYE
+467 DTRASLQYE

-492 DWQNSYQFN
+492 DWQNSYRFN
-501 KMFTVNVGLNLVN
+501 KMFTVNLGLNLVN
-514 SNRHSSQITYSAL
+514 SNRHSSQISYSDL
-527 ANLAPYEML
+527 ANIAPYEML
-536 VNEDGSYA
+536 LNEDGSYA

-549 SFNSHVLGTLYDWS
+549 SYNSHLLGTLYDWS
-563 GFSYHDMSYN
+563 GFSYHNMNYN

-587 TQMRTQIGLQVN
+587 TQMRTQVGLQVN
-599 IIDGL
+599 IIDGV

-611 YETSRYTSTNFNS
+611 YETSRYTSTNYYG

-630 RNRVNYYTPVDDNLS
+630 RNMVNYYTPVGDDLQPTGS
-645 AAGLSAIP
+645 SVLP
-653 MGAISSEGKGKN
+653 MGAISSAGKGKN
-665 HSALFRNDLSL
+665 HSALFRNDFSL
-676 DKVFGEKHAVSAV
+676 DRVFGEKHAISAV
-689 IGNEISN
+689 LGNEISN
-696 YYYTSWT
+696 YYYQSWT

-713 SAGVQGQTG
+713 SAGTQGQTG
-722 YFDTYDQSTSAIDGV
+722 YFDTYDQYQSAISGV
-737 AAEGKEHL
+737 PTEGKEHL

-766 ERYGLSVSARS
+766 ERYGVSVSARS

-804 NESWLKDNK
+804 NEAWLKDSRAI
-813 TVNRLTLRATYG
+813 NRLALRATYG
-825 KNGNAPTI
+825 KNGNAPTM
-833 SSARTTINTQDGNL
+833 SSARTTINTENGLID
-847 DNFTGLYPGSISD
+847 DFTGLYPGSVSD

-875 LGLDFSLFNNHLF
+875 LGVDFSLLDNHLF

-901 LGEVSIASVN
+901 LGQVSIASVN

-925 NGIEVS
+925 NGIEVN

-944 ANLSWAYNKNKV
+944 ANLSWAYNKNEV
-956 TKLYIE
+956 TKLFIE
-962 ASNVSDFMNNT
+962 ANNVSDFMNSN
-973 YIPDYPI
+973 YIPGYPI
-980 GSIFTFEYGGME
+980 SSIFTFEYGGME
-992 NGMPTIVDNDGNK
+992 NGMPTIVDNEGNK
-1005 TPISDMSVYMDEP
+1005 TPISDMSVYSDAPE
-1018 GKWMRYQG
+1018 KWMHYQG
-1026 TTVAPHTAALNLD
+1026 TSIAPHTVSLNLS
-1039 VSWKNLT
+1039 VSWKDLS

-1063 FNYTTLDYYGMR
+1063 FDYTMLDYYGMR
-1075 TNLSAMVGD
+1075 TNLSAPLGD
-1084 LMDGVGNVIAAPSH
+1084 LMDSDGKVVAAPSH
-1098 SMPLPTVDGEG
+1098 AMPLPTVDGDG
-1109 NPLGVYDYAYWSFY
+1109 NPLSVFDYMYWPFY
-1123 YNALNTSVESSDYI
+1123 YTALNTSVESSDYI

-1144 NYSLPKSLFKSS
+1144 NYSLPKSLFQGNK
-1156 SWVKSVDVY
+1156 WVKSVEVF
-1165 GKLENVGLIWTAN
+1165 GKLENVGLLWTAN

-1184 EYLPGSW
+1184 MYLPGNW
-1191 EPQLTFTIGVNV
+1191 EPQLTFTLGANV

>member
-1 MKRTYISTM
+1 M
-10 GMALVLSVAPC
+10 GMALALSVAPC
-21 WFSSSMLRAQTQQQ
+21 WFSSSVLRAQTQQQ
-35 TVVKSKV
+35 TVVNNKV
-42 TLSLKNASVK
+42 TLQLKNASVK

-71 LAKRM
+71 LAKHL

-90 VLSDVLGAQNCEWTR
+90 VLNEVLGDQNCQWTR
-105 KGYIVMVTQQ
+105 KGDIVMLTRQT
-115 VAKKLTGYRLLKG
+115 KKFTGNRLLKG

-135 EAVVGAFVKVAG
+135 EPVIGAFVKVDG
-147 TDIQTVTDA
+147 TNVQTVTDA

-166 DRCQVTYV
+166 DRCLVTYG
-174 YLGMDT
+174 YLGMES
-180 SSYHLAAGEGNATHH
+180 SSYHLAAGEGNASHH
-195 VVMTSNN
+195 VVMVSCN
-202 ELKDVVVTGYQTI
+202 ELKDVMVTGYQTI
-215 SRERATGAYSI
+215 SRERATGSYSI
-226 ISKEDLAKRHS
+226 IGKEELERRHS
-237 TNLADALDGLVP
+237 SNLADALDGLVP

-341 KKSKKKNAVEV
+341 KKGKKKNAVEV

-358 SIGAKQN
+358 TIGAKQN
-365 VQHLTNLATSRQ
+365 VQHLTNLSTSRQ

-382 KWIFQNNYLGDEYTP
+382 KWIFQNGYLGEEYTP

-405 VSPSEVLLYQGLLWG
+405 ISPSEALLYQGMYWG
-420 TMSED
+420 TISEE
-425 EMNAQLDKLAQLDNR
+425 EMNAQLEKLAQLDNR
-440 KQLSKYMLKT
+440 KQISKYMLQT
-450 PVVSKT
+450 PVISKT
-456 HASVNANVGGW
+456 HASVSANIGGW
-467 NTRASLQYE
+467 DTRASLQYE

-492 DWQNSYQFN
+492 DWQNSYRFN
-501 KMFTVNVGLNLVN
+501 KMFTVNLGLNLVN
-514 SNRHSSQITYSAL
+514 SNRHSSQISYSDL
-527 ANLAPYEML
+527 ANIAPYEML
-536 VNEDGSYA
+536 LNEDGSYA

-549 SFNSHVLGTLYDWS
+549 SYNSHLLGTLYDWS
-563 GFSYHDMSYN
+563 GFSYHNMNYN

-587 TQMRTQIGLQVN
+587 TQMRTQVGLQVN
-599 IIDGL
+599 IIDGV

-611 YETSRYTSTNFNS
+611 YETSRYTSTNYYG

-630 RNRVNYYTPVDDNLS
+630 RNMVNYYTPVGDDLQPTGS
-645 AAGLSAIP
+645 SVLP
-653 MGAISSEGKGKN
+653 MGAISSAGKGKN
-665 HSALFRNDLSL
+665 HSALFRNDFSL
-676 DKVFGEKHAVSAV
+676 DRVFGEKHAISAV
-689 IGNEISN
+689 LGNEISN
-696 YYYTSWT
+696 YYYQSWT

-713 SAGVQGQTG
+713 SAGTQGQTG
-722 YFDTYDQSTSAIDGV
+722 YFDTYDQYQSAISGV
-737 AAEGKEHL
+737 PTEGKEHL

-766 ERYGLSVSARS
+766 ERYGVSVSARS

-804 NESWLKDNK
+804 NEAWLKDSRAI
-813 TVNRLTLRATYG
+813 NRLALRATYG
-825 KNGNAPTI
+825 KNGNAPTM
-833 SSARTTINTQDGNL
+833 SSARTTINTENGLID
-847 DNFTGLYPGSISD
+847 DFTGLYPGSVSD

-875 LGLDFSLFNNHLF
+875 LGVDFSLLNNHLF

-901 LGEVSIASVN
+901 LGQVSIANVN

-925 NGIEVS
+925 NGIEVN

-944 ANLSWAYNKNKV
+944 ANLSWAYNKNEV
-956 TKLYIE
+956 TKLFIE
-962 ASNVSDFMNNT
+962 ANNVSDFMNSN
-973 YIPDYPI
+973 YIPGYPI
-980 GSIFTFEYGGME
+980 SSIFTFEYGGME
-992 NGMPTIVDNDGNK
+992 NGMPTIVDNEGNK
-1005 TPISDMSVYMDEP
+1005 TPISDMSVYSDAPE
-1018 GKWMRYQG
+1018 KWMHYQG
-1026 TTVAPHTAALNLD
+1026 TSIAPHTVSLNLS
-1039 VSWKNLT
+1039 VSWKDLS

-1063 FNYTTLDYYGMR
+1063 FDYTMLDYYGMR
-1075 TNLSAMVGD
+1075 TNLSAPLGD
-1084 LMDGVGNVIAAPSH
+1084 LMDSDGKVVAAPSH
-1098 SMPLPTVDGEG
+1098 AMPLPTVDGDG
-1109 NPLGVYDYAYWSFY
+1109 NPLSVFDYMYWPFY
-1123 YNALNTSVESSDYI
+1123 YTALNTSVESSDYI

-1144 NYSLPKSLFKSS
+1144 NYSLPKSLFQGNK
-1156 SWVKSVDVY
+1156 WVKSVEVF
-1165 GKLENVGLIWTAN
+1165 GKLENVGLLWTAN

-1184 EYLPGSW
+1184 MYLPGNW
-1191 EPQLTFTIGVNV
+1191 EPQLTFTLGANV

>member
-1 MKRTYISTM
+1 M
-10 GMALVLSVAPC
+10 GMALALSVAPC
-21 WFSSSMLRAQTQQQ
+21 WFSSSVLRAQTQQQ
-35 TVVKSKV
+35 TVVNNKV
-42 TLSLKNASVK
+42 TLQLKNASVK

-71 LAKRM
+71 LAKHL

-90 VLSDVLGAQNCEWTR
+90 VLNEVLGDQNCQWTR
-105 KGYIVMVTQQ
+105 KGDIVMLTRQT
-115 VAKKLTGYRLLKG
+115 KKFTGNRLLKG

-135 EAVVGAFVKVAG
+135 EPVIGAFVKVDG
-147 TDIQTVTDA
+147 TNVQTVTDA

-166 DRCQVTYV
+166 DRCLVTYG
-174 YLGMDT
+174 YLGMES
-180 SSYHLAAGEGNATHH
+180 SSYHLAAGEGNASHH
-195 VVMTSNN
+195 VVMVSSN
-202 ELKDVVVTGYQTI
+202 ELKDVMVTGYQTI
-215 SRERATGAYSI
+215 SRERATGSYSI
-226 ISKEDLAKRHS
+226 IGKEELERRHS
-237 TNLADALDGLVP
+237 SNLADALDGLVP

-341 KKSKKKNAVEV
+341 KKGKKKNAVEV

-358 SIGAKQN
+358 TIGAKQN

-382 KWIFQNNYLGDEYTP
+382 KWIFQNGYLGEEYTP

-405 VSPSEVLLYQGLLWG
+405 ISPSEALLYQGMYWG
-420 TMSED
+420 TISEE
-425 EMNAQLDKLAQLDNR
+425 EMNAQLEKLAQLDNR
-440 KQLSKYMLKT
+440 KQISKYMLQT
-450 PVVSKT
+450 PVISKT
-456 HASVNANVGGW
+456 HASVSANIGGW
-467 NTRASLQYE
+467 DTRASLQYE

-492 DWQNSYQFN
+492 DWQNSYRFN
-501 KMFTVNVGLNLVN
+501 KMFTVNLGLNLVN
-514 SNRHSSQITYSAL
+514 SNRHSSQISYSDL
-527 ANLAPYEML
+527 ANIAPYEML
-536 VNEDGSYA
+536 LNEDGSYA

-549 SFNSHVLGTLYDWS
+549 SYNSHLLGTLYDWS
-563 GFSYHDMSYN
+563 GFSYHNMNYN

-587 TQMRTQIGLQVN
+587 TQMRTQVGLQVN

-611 YETSRYTSTNFNS
+611 YETSRYTSTNYYG

-630 RNRVNYYTPVDDNLS
+630 RNMVNYYTPVGDDLQPTGS
-645 AAGLSAIP
+645 SVLP
-653 MGAISSEGKGKN
+653 MGAISSTGKGKN
-665 HSALFRNDLSL
+665 HSALFRNDFSL
-676 DKVFGEKHAVSAV
+676 DRVFGEKHAISAV
-689 IGNEISN
+689 LGNEISN
-696 YYYTSWT
+696 YYYQSWT

-713 SAGVQGQTG
+713 SAGTQGQTG
-722 YFDTYDQSTSAIDGV
+722 YFDTYDQYQSAISGV
-737 AAEGKEHL
+737 PTEGKEHL

-766 ERYGLSVSARS
+766 ERYGVSVSARS

-804 NESWLKDNK
+804 NEAWLKDSRAI
-813 TVNRLTLRATYG
+813 NRLALRATYG
-825 KNGNAPTI
+825 KNGNAPTM
-833 SSARTTINTQDGNL
+833 SSARTTINTENGLID
-847 DNFTGLYPGSISD
+847 DFTGLYPGSVSD

-875 LGLDFSLFNNHLF
+875 LGVDFSLLDNHLF

-901 LGEVSIASVN
+901 LGQVSIANVN

-925 NGIEVS
+925 NGIEVN

-944 ANLSWAYNKNKV
+944 ANLSWAYNKNEV
-956 TKLYIE
+956 TKLFIE
-962 ASNVSDFMNNT
+962 ANNVSDFMNSN
-973 YIPDYPI
+973 YIPGYPI
-980 GSIFTFEYGGME
+980 SSIFTFEYGGME
-992 NGMPTIVDNDGNK
+992 NGMPTIVDNEGNK
-1005 TPISDMSVYMDEP
+1005 TPISDMSVYSDAPE
-1018 GKWMRYQG
+1018 KWMHYQG
-1026 TTVAPHTAALNLD
+1026 TSIAPHTVSLNLS
-1039 VSWKNLT
+1039 VSWKDLS

-1063 FNYTTLDYYGMR
+1063 FDYTMLDYYGMR
-1075 TNLSAMVGD
+1075 TNLSAPLGD
-1084 LMDGVGNVIAAPSH
+1084 LMDSDGKVVAAPSH
-1098 SMPLPTVDGEG
+1098 AMPLPTVDGDG
-1109 NPLGVYDYAYWSFY
+1109 NPLSVFDYMYWPFY

-1144 NYSLPKSLFKSS
+1144 NYSLPKSLFQGNK
-1156 SWVKSVDVY
+1156 WVKSVEVF
-1165 GKLENVGLIWTAN
+1165 GKLENVGLLWTAN

-1184 EYLPGSW
+1184 MYLPGNW
-1191 EPQLTFTIGVNV
+1191 EPQLTFTLGANV

>member
-1 MKRTYISTM
+1 M
-10 GMALVLSVAPC
+10 GMALALSVAPC
-21 WFSSSMLRAQTQQQ
+21 WFSSSVLRAQTQQQ
-35 TVVKSKV
+35 TVVNNKV
-42 TLSLKNASVK
+42 TLQLKNASVK

-71 LAKRM
+71 LAKHL
-76 RPITLNVKNADMSQ
+76 RPITLNVKNADLSQ
-90 VLSDVLGAQNCEWTR
+90 VLNEVLGDQNCQWTR
-105 KGYIVMVTQQ
+105 KGDIVMLTRQT
-115 VAKKLTGYRLLKG
+115 KKFTGNRLLKG

-135 EAVVGAFVKVAG
+135 EPVIGAFVKVDG
-147 TDIQTVTDA
+147 TNVQTVTDA

-166 DRCQVTYV
+166 DRCLVTYG
-174 YLGMDT
+174 YLGMES
-180 SSYHLAAGEGNATHH
+180 SSYHLAAGEGNASHH
-195 VVMTSNN
+195 VVMVSCN
-202 ELKDVVVTGYQTI
+202 ELKDVMVTGYQTI
-215 SRERATGAYSI
+215 SRERATGSYSI
-226 ISKEDLAKRHS
+226 IGKEELERRHS
-237 TNLADALDGLVP
+237 SNLADALDGLVP

-341 KKSKKKNAVEV
+341 KKGKKKNAVEV

-358 SIGAKQN
+358 TIGAKQN
-365 VQHLTNLATSRQ
+365 VQHLTNLSTSRQ

-382 KWIFQNNYLGDEYTP
+382 KWIFQNGYLGEEYTP

-405 VSPSEVLLYQGLLWG
+405 ISPSEALLYQGMYWG
-420 TMSED
+420 TISEE
-425 EMNAQLDKLAQLDNR
+425 EMNAQLEKLAQLDNR
-440 KQLSKYMLKT
+440 KQISKYMLQT
-450 PVVSKT
+450 PVISKT
-456 HASVNANVGGW
+456 HASVSANIGGW
-467 NTRASLQYE
+467 DTRASLQYE

-492 DWQNSYQFN
+492 DWQNSYRFN
-501 KMFTVNVGLNLVN
+501 KMFTVNLGLNLVN
-514 SNRHSSQITYSAL
+514 SNRHSSQISYSDL
-527 ANLAPYEML
+527 ANIAPYEML
-536 VNEDGSYA
+536 LNEDGSYA

-549 SFNSHVLGTLYDWS
+549 SYNSHLLGTLYDWS
-563 GFSYHDMSYN
+563 GFSYHNMNYN

-587 TQMRTQIGLQVN
+587 TQMRTQVGLQVN

-611 YETSRYTSTNFNS
+611 YETSRYTSTNYYG

-630 RNRVNYYTPVDDNLS
+630 RNMVNYYTPVGDDLQPTGS
-645 AAGLSAIP
+645 SVLP
-653 MGAISSEGKGKN
+653 MGAISSTGKGKN
-665 HSALFRNDLSL
+665 HSALFRNDFSL
-676 DKVFGEKHAVSAV
+676 DRVFGEKHAISAV
-689 IGNEISN
+689 LGNEISN
-696 YYYTSWT
+696 YYYQSWT

-713 SAGVQGQTG
+713 SAGTQGQTG
-722 YFDTYDQSTSAIDGV
+722 YFDTYDQYQSAISGV
-737 AAEGKEHL
+737 PTEGKEHL

-766 ERYGLSVSARS
+766 ERYGVSVSARS

-804 NESWLKDNK
+804 NEAWLKDSRAI
-813 TVNRLTLRATYG
+813 NRLALRATYG
-825 KNGNAPTI
+825 KNGNAPTM
-833 SSARTTINTQDGNL
+833 SSARTTINTENGLID
-847 DNFTGLYPGSISD
+847 DFTGLYPGSVSD

-875 LGLDFSLFNNHLF
+875 LGVDFSLLDNHLF

-901 LGEVSIASVN
+901 LGQVSIASVN

-925 NGIEVS
+925 NGIEVN

-944 ANLSWAYNKNKV
+944 ANLSWAYNKNEV
-956 TKLYIE
+956 TKLFIE
-962 ASNVSDFMNNT
+962 ANNVSDFMNSN
-973 YIPDYPI
+973 YIPGYPI
-980 GSIFTFEYGGME
+980 SSIFTFEYGGME
-992 NGMPTIVDNDGNK
+992 NGMPTIVDNEGNK
-1005 TPISDMSVYMDEP
+1005 TPISDMSVYSDAPE
-1018 GKWMRYQG
+1018 KWMHYQG
-1026 TTVAPHTAALNLD
+1026 TSIAPHTVSLNLS
-1039 VSWKNLT
+1039 VSWKDLS

-1063 FNYTTLDYYGMR
+1063 FDYTMLDYYGMR
-1075 TNLSAMVGD
+1075 TNLSAPLGD
-1084 LMDGVGNVIAAPSH
+1084 LMDSDGKVVAAPSH
-1098 SMPLPTVDGEG
+1098 AMPLPTVDGDG
-1109 NPLGVYDYAYWSFY
+1109 NPLSVFDYMYWPFY
-1123 YNALNTSVESSDYI
+1123 YTALNTSVESSDYI

-1144 NYSLPKSLFKSS
+1144 NYSLPKSLFQGNK
-1156 SWVKSVDVY
+1156 WVKSVEVF
-1165 GKLENVGLIWTAN
+1165 GKLENVGLLWTAN

-1184 EYLPGSW
+1184 MYLPGNW
-1191 EPQLTFTIGVNV
+1191 EPQLTFTLGANV

>member
-1 MKRTYISTM
+1 M
-10 GMALVLSVAPC
+10 GMALALSVAPC
-21 WFSSSMLRAQTQQQ
+21 WFSSSVLRAQTQQQ
-35 TVVKSKV
+35 TVVNNKV
-42 TLSLKNASVK
+42 TLQLKNASVK

-71 LAKRM
+71 LAKHL

-90 VLSDVLGAQNCEWTR
+90 VLNEVLGDQNCQWTR
-105 KGYIVMVTQQ
+105 KGDIVMLTRQT
-115 VAKKLTGYRLLKG
+115 KKFTGNRLLKG

-135 EAVVGAFVKVAG
+135 EPVIGAFVKVDG
-147 TDIQTVTDA
+147 TNVQTVTDA

-166 DRCQVTYV
+166 DRCLVTYG
-174 YLGMDT
+174 YLGMES
-180 SSYHLAAGEGNATHH
+180 SSYHLAAGEGNASHH
-195 VVMTSNN
+195 VVMVSSN
-202 ELKDVVVTGYQTI
+202 ELKDVMVTGYQTI
-215 SRERATGAYSI
+215 SRERATGSYSI
-226 ISKEDLAKRHS
+226 IGKEELERRHS
-237 TNLADALDGLVP
+237 SNLADALDGLVP

-341 KKSKKKNAVEV
+341 KKGKKKNAVEV

-358 SIGAKQN
+358 TIGAKQN

-382 KWIFQNNYLGDEYTP
+382 KWIFQNGYLGEEYTP

-405 VSPSEVLLYQGLLWG
+405 ISPSEALLYQGMYWG
-420 TMSED
+420 TISEE
-425 EMNAQLDKLAQLDNR
+425 EMNAQLEKLAQLDNR
-440 KQLSKYMLKT
+440 KQISKYMLQT
-450 PVVSKT
+450 PVISKT
-456 HASVNANVGGW
+456 HASVSANIGGW
-467 NTRASLQYE
+467 DTRASLQYE

-492 DWQNSYQFN
+492 DWQNSYRFN
-501 KMFTVNVGLNLVN
+501 KMFTVNLGLNLVN
-514 SNRHSSQITYSAL
+514 SNRHSSQISYSDL
-527 ANLAPYEML
+527 ANIAPYEML
-536 VNEDGSYA
+536 LNEDGSYA
-544 TNWSP
+544 ANWSP
-549 SFNSHVLGTLYDWS
+549 SYNSHLLGTLYDWS
-563 GFSYHDMSYN
+563 GFSYHNMNYN

-587 TQMRTQIGLQVN
+587 TQMRTQVGLQVN

-611 YETSRYTSTNFNS
+611 YETSRYTSTNYYG

-630 RNRVNYYTPVDDNLS
+630 RNMVNYYTPVGDDLQPTGS
-645 AAGLSAIP
+645 SVLP
-653 MGAISSEGKGKN
+653 MGAISSTGKGKN
-665 HSALFRNDLSL
+665 HSALFRNDFSL
-676 DKVFGEKHAVSAV
+676 DRVFGEKHAISAV
-689 IGNEISN
+689 LGNEISN
-696 YYYTSWT
+696 YYYQSWT

-713 SAGVQGQTG
+713 SAGTQGQTG
-722 YFDTYDQSTSAIDGV
+722 YFDTYDQYQSAISGV
-737 AAEGKEHL
+737 PTEGKEHL

-766 ERYGLSVSARS
+766 ERYGVSVSARS

-804 NESWLKDNK
+804 NEAWLKDSRAI
-813 TVNRLTLRATYG
+813 NRLALRATYG
-825 KNGNAPTI
+825 KNGNAPTM
-833 SSARTTINTQDGNL
+833 SSARTTINTENGLID
-847 DNFTGLYPGSISD
+847 DFTGLYPGSVSD

-875 LGLDFSLFNNHLF
+875 LGVDFSLLDNHLF

-901 LGEVSIASVN
+901 LGQVSIASVN

-925 NGIEVS
+925 NGIEVN

-944 ANLSWAYNKNKV
+944 ANLSWAYNKNEV
-956 TKLYIE
+956 TKLFIE
-962 ASNVSDFMNNT
+962 ANNVSDFMNSN
-973 YIPDYPI
+973 YIPGYPI
-980 GSIFTFEYGGME
+980 SSIFTFEYGGME
-992 NGMPTIVDNDGNK
+992 NGMPTIVDNEGNK
-1005 TPISDMSVYMDEP
+1005 TPISDMSVYSDAPE
-1018 GKWMRYQG
+1018 KWMHYQG
-1026 TTVAPHTAALNLD
+1026 TSIAPHTVSLNLS
-1039 VSWKNLT
+1039 VSWKDLS

-1063 FNYTTLDYYGMR
+1063 FDYTMLDYYGMR
-1075 TNLSAMVGD
+1075 TNLSAPLGD
-1084 LMDGVGNVIAAPSH
+1084 LMDSDGKVVAAPSH
-1098 SMPLPTVDGEG
+1098 AMPLPTVDGDG
-1109 NPLGVYDYAYWSFY
+1109 NPLSVFDYMYWPFY

-1144 NYSLPKSLFKSS
+1144 NYSLPKSLFLGNK
-1156 SWVKSVDVY
+1156 WVKSVEVF
-1165 GKLENVGLIWTAN
+1165 GKLENVGLLWTAN

-1184 EYLPGSW
+1184 MYLPGNW
-1191 EPQLTFTIGVNV
+1191 EPQLTFTLGANV

>member
-1 MKRTYISTM
+1 M
-10 GMALVLSVAPC
+10 GMALALSVAPC
-21 WFSSSMLRAQTQQQ
+21 WFSSSVLRAQTQQQ
-35 TVVKSKV
+35 TVVNNKV
-42 TLSLKNASVK
+42 TLQLKNASVK

-71 LAKRM
+71 LAKHL

-90 VLSDVLGAQNCEWTR
+90 VLNEVLGDQNCQWTR
-105 KGYIVMVTQQ
+105 KGDIVMLTRQT
-115 VAKKLTGYRLLKG
+115 KKFTGNRLLKG

-135 EAVVGAFVKVAG
+135 EPVIGAFVKVDG
-147 TDIQTVTDA
+147 TNVQTVTDA

-166 DRCQVTYV
+166 DRCLVTYG
-174 YLGMDT
+174 YLGMES
-180 SSYHLAAGEGNATHH
+180 SSYHLAAGEGNASHH
-195 VVMTSNN
+195 VVMVSCN
-202 ELKDVVVTGYQTI
+202 ELKDVMVTGYQTI
-215 SRERATGAYSI
+215 SRERATGSYSI
-226 ISKEDLAKRHS
+226 IGKEELERRHS
-237 TNLADALDGLVP
+237 SNLADALDGLVP

-341 KKSKKKNAVEV
+341 KKGKKKNAVEV

-358 SIGAKQN
+358 TIGAKQN

-382 KWIFQNNYLGDEYTP
+382 KWIFQNGYLGEEYTP

-405 VSPSEVLLYQGLLWG
+405 ISPSEALLYQGMYWG
-420 TMSED
+420 TISEE
-425 EMNAQLDKLAQLDNR
+425 EMNAQLEKLAQLDNR
-440 KQLSKYMLKT
+440 KQISKYMLQT
-450 PVVSKT
+450 PVISKT
-456 HASVNANVGGW
+456 HASVSANIGGW
-467 NTRASLQYE
+467 DTRASLQYE

-492 DWQNSYQFN
+492 DWQNSYRFN
-501 KMFTVNVGLNLVN
+501 KMFTVNLGLNLVN
-514 SNRHSSQITYSAL
+514 SNRHSSQISYSDL
-527 ANLAPYEML
+527 ANIAPYEML
-536 VNEDGSYA
+536 LNEDGSYA

-549 SFNSHVLGTLYDWS
+549 SYNSHLLGTLYDWS
-563 GFSYHDMSYN
+563 GFSYHNMNYN

-587 TQMRTQIGLQVN
+587 TQMRTQVGLQVN
-599 IIDGL
+599 IIDGV

-611 YETSRYTSTNFNS
+611 YETSRYTSTNYYG

-630 RNRVNYYTPVDDNLS
+630 RNMVNYYTPVGDDLQPTGS
-645 AAGLSAIP
+645 SVLP
-653 MGAISSEGKGKN
+653 MGAISSTGKGKN
-665 HSALFRNDLSL
+665 HSALFRNDFSL
-676 DKVFGEKHAVSAV
+676 DRVFGEKHAISAV
-689 IGNEISN
+689 LGNEISN
-696 YYYTSWT
+696 YYYQSWT

-713 SAGVQGQTG
+713 SAGTQGQTG
-722 YFDTYDQSTSAIDGV
+722 YFDTYDQYQSAISGV
-737 AAEGKEHL
+737 PTEGKEHL

-766 ERYGLSVSARS
+766 ERYGVSVSARS

-804 NESWLKDNK
+804 NEAWLKDSRAI
-813 TVNRLTLRATYG
+813 NRLALRATYG
-825 KNGNAPTI
+825 KNGNAPTM
-833 SSARTTINTQDGNL
+833 SSARTTINTENGLID
-847 DNFTGLYPGSISD
+847 DFTGLYPGSVSD

-875 LGLDFSLFNNHLF
+875 LGVDFSLLDNHLF

-901 LGEVSIASVN
+901 LGQVSIASVN

-925 NGIEVS
+925 NGIEVN

-944 ANLSWAYNKNKV
+944 ANLSWAYNKNEV
-956 TKLYIE
+956 TKLFIE
-962 ASNVSDFMNNT
+962 ANNVSDFMNSN
-973 YIPDYPI
+973 YIPGYPI
-980 GSIFTFEYGGME
+980 SSIFTFEYGGME
-992 NGMPTIVDNDGNK
+992 NGMPTIVDNEGNK
-1005 TPISDMSVYMDEP
+1005 TPISDMSVYSDAPE
-1018 GKWMRYQG
+1018 KWMHYQG
-1026 TTVAPHTAALNLD
+1026 TSIAPHTVSLNLS
-1039 VSWKNLT
+1039 VSWKDLS

-1063 FNYTTLDYYGMR
+1063 FDYTMLDYYGMR
-1075 TNLSAMVGD
+1075 TNLSAPLGD
-1084 LMDGVGNVIAAPSH
+1084 LMDSDGKVVAAPSH
-1098 SMPLPTVDGEG
+1098 AMPLPTVDGDG
-1109 NPLGVYDYAYWSFY
+1109 NPLSVFDYMYWPFY
-1123 YNALNTSVESSDYI
+1123 YTALNTSVESSDYI

-1144 NYSLPKSLFKSS
+1144 NYSLPKSLFQGNK
-1156 SWVKSVDVY
+1156 WVKSVEVF
-1165 GKLENVGLIWTAN
+1165 GKLENVGLLWTAN

-1184 EYLPGSW
+1184 MYLPGNW
-1191 EPQLTFTIGVNV
+1191 EPQLTFTLGANV

>member
-1 MKRTYISTM
+1 M
-10 GMALVLSVAPC
+10 GMALALSVAPC
-21 WFSSSMLRAQTQQQ
+21 WFSSSVLRAQTQQQ
-35 TVVKSKV
+35 TVVNNKV
-42 TLSLKNASVK
+42 TLQLKNASVK

-71 LAKRM
+71 LAKHL

-90 VLSDVLGAQNCEWTR
+90 VLNEVLGDQNCQWTR
-105 KGYIVMVTQQ
+105 KGDIVMLTRQT
-115 VAKKLTGYRLLKG
+115 KKFTGNRLLKG

-135 EAVVGAFVKVAG
+135 EPVIGAFVKVDG
-147 TDIQTVTDA
+147 TNVQTVTDA

-166 DRCQVTYV
+166 DRCLVTYG
-174 YLGMDT
+174 YLGMES
-180 SSYHLAAGEGNATHH
+180 SSYHLAAGEGNASHH
-195 VVMTSNN
+195 VVMVSCN
-202 ELKDVVVTGYQTI
+202 ELKDVMVTGYQTI
-215 SRERATGAYSI
+215 SRERATGSYSI
-226 ISKEDLAKRHS
+226 IGKEELERRHS
-237 TNLADALDGLVP
+237 SNLADALDGLVP

-341 KKSKKKNAVEV
+341 KKGKKKNAVEV

-358 SIGAKQN
+358 TIGAKQN
-365 VQHLTNLATSRQ
+365 VQHLTNLSTSRQ

-382 KWIFQNNYLGDEYTP
+382 KWIFQNGYLGEEYTP

-405 VSPSEVLLYQGLLWG
+405 ISPSEALLYQGMYWG
-420 TMSED
+420 TISEE
-425 EMNAQLDKLAQLDNR
+425 EMNAQLEKLAQLDNR
-440 KQLSKYMLKT
+440 KQISKYMLQT
-450 PVVSKT
+450 PVISKT
-456 HASVNANVGGW
+456 HASVSANIGGW
-467 NTRASLQYE
+467 DTRASLQYE

-492 DWQNSYQFN
+492 DWQNSYRFN
-501 KMFTVNVGLNLVN
+501 KMFTVNLGLNLVN
-514 SNRHSSQITYSAL
+514 SNRHSSQISYSDL
-527 ANLAPYEML
+527 ANIAPYEML
-536 VNEDGSYA
+536 LNEDGSYA

-549 SFNSHVLGTLYDWS
+549 SYNSHLLGTLYDWS
-563 GFSYHDMSYN
+563 GFSYHNMNYN

-587 TQMRTQIGLQVN
+587 TQMRTQVGLQVN
-599 IIDGL
+599 IIDGV

-611 YETSRYTSTNFNS
+611 YETSRYTSTNYYG

-630 RNRVNYYTPVDDNLS
+630 RNMVNYYTPVGDDLQPTGS
-645 AAGLSAIP
+645 SVLP
-653 MGAISSEGKGKN
+653 MGAISSAGKGKN
-665 HSALFRNDLSL
+665 HSALFRNDFSL
-676 DKVFGEKHAVSAV
+676 DRVFGEKHAISAV
-689 IGNEISN
+689 LGNEISN
-696 YYYTSWT
+696 YYYQSWT

-713 SAGVQGQTG
+713 SAGTQGQTG
-722 YFDTYDQSTSAIDGV
+722 YFDTYDQYQSAISGV
-737 AAEGKEHL
+737 PTEGKEHL

-766 ERYGLSVSARS
+766 ERYGVSVSARS

-804 NESWLKDNK
+804 NEAWLKDSRAI
-813 TVNRLTLRATYG
+813 NRLSLRATYG
-825 KNGNAPTI
+825 KNGNAPTM
-833 SSARTTINTQDGNL
+833 SSARTTINTENGLID
-847 DNFTGLYPGSISD
+847 DFTGLYPGSVSD

-875 LGLDFSLFNNHLF
+875 LGVDFSLLDNHLF

-901 LGEVSIASVN
+901 LGQVSIANVN

-925 NGIEVS
+925 NGIEVN

-944 ANLSWAYNKNKV
+944 ANLSWAYNKNEV
-956 TKLYIE
+956 TKLFIE
-962 ASNVSDFMNNT
+962 ANNVSDFMNSN
-973 YIPDYPI
+973 YIPGYPI
-980 GSIFTFEYGGME
+980 SSIFTFEYGGME
-992 NGMPTIVDNDGNK
+992 NGMPTIVDNEGNK
-1005 TPISDMSVYMDEP
+1005 TPISDMSVYSDAPE
-1018 GKWMRYQG
+1018 KWMHYQG
-1026 TTVAPHTAALNLD
+1026 TSIAPHTVSLNLS
-1039 VSWKNLT
+1039 VSWKDLS

-1063 FNYTTLDYYGMR
+1063 FDYTMLDYYGMR
-1075 TNLSAMVGD
+1075 TNLSAPLGD
-1084 LMDGVGNVIAAPSH
+1084 LMDSDGKVVAAPSH
-1098 SMPLPTVDGEG
+1098 AMPLPTVDGDG
-1109 NPLGVYDYAYWSFY
+1109 NPLSVFDYMYWPFY

-1144 NYSLPKSLFKSS
+1144 NYSLPKSLFQGNK
-1156 SWVKSVDVY
+1156 WVKSVEVF
-1165 GKLENVGLIWTAN
+1165 GKLENVGLLWTAN

-1184 EYLPGSW
+1184 MYLPGNW
-1191 EPQLTFTIGVNV
+1191 EPQLTFTLGANV

>member
-1 MKRTYISTM
+1 M
-10 GMALVLSVAPC
+10 GMALALSVAPC
-21 WFSSSMLRAQTQQQ
+21 WFSSSVLRAQTQQQ
-35 TVVKSKV
+35 TVVNNKV
-42 TLSLKNASVK
+42 TLQLKNASVK

-71 LAKRM
+71 LAKHL

-90 VLSDVLGAQNCEWTR
+90 VLNEVLGDQNCQWTR
-105 KGYIVMVTQQ
+105 KGDIVMLTRQT
-115 VAKKLTGYRLLKG
+115 KKFTGNRLLKG

-135 EAVVGAFVKVAG
+135 EPVIGAFVKVDG
-147 TDIQTVTDA
+147 TNVQTVTDA

-166 DRCQVTYV
+166 DRCLVTYG
-174 YLGMDT
+174 YLGMES
-180 SSYHLAAGEGNATHH
+180 SSYHLAAGEGNASHH
-195 VVMTSNN
+195 VVMVSSN
-202 ELKDVVVTGYQTI
+202 ELKDVMVTGYQTI
-215 SRERATGAYSI
+215 SRERATGSYSI
-226 ISKEDLAKRHS
+226 IGKEELERRHS
-237 TNLADALDGLVP
+237 SNLADALDGLVP

-341 KKSKKKNAVEV
+341 KKGKKKNAVEV

-358 SIGAKQN
+358 TIGAKQN

-382 KWIFQNNYLGDEYTP
+382 KWIFQNGYLGEEYTP

-405 VSPSEVLLYQGLLWG
+405 ISPSEALLYQGMYWG
-420 TMSED
+420 TISEE
-425 EMNAQLDKLAQLDNR
+425 EMNAQLEKLAQLDNR
-440 KQLSKYMLKT
+440 KQISKYMLQT
-450 PVVSKT
+450 PVISKT
-456 HASVNANVGGW
+456 HASVSANIGGW
-467 NTRASLQYE
+467 DTRASLQYE

-492 DWQNSYQFN
+492 DWQNSYRFN
-501 KMFTVNVGLNLVN
+501 KMFTVNLGLNLVN
-514 SNRHSSQITYSAL
+514 SNRHSSQISYSDL
-527 ANLAPYEML
+527 ANIAPYEML
-536 VNEDGSYA
+536 LNEDGSYA

-549 SFNSHVLGTLYDWS
+549 SYNSHLLSTLYDWS
-563 GFSYHDMSYN
+563 GFSYHNMNYN
-573 LLQEARNRRNRINN
+573 LLQEARNRRNRVNN
-587 TQMRTQIGLQVN
+587 TQMRTQVGLQVN

-611 YETSRYTSTNFNS
+611 YETSRYTSTNYYG

-630 RNRVNYYTPVDDNLS
+630 RNMVNCYTPVGDDLQPTGS
-645 AAGLSAIP
+645 SVLP
-653 MGAISSEGKGKN
+653 MGAISSAGKGKN
-665 HSALFRNDLSL
+665 HSALFRNDFSL
-676 DKVFGEKHAVSAV
+676 DRVFGEKHAISAV
-689 IGNEISN
+689 LGNEISN
-696 YYYTSWT
+696 YYYQSWT

-713 SAGVQGQTG
+713 SAGTQGQTG
-722 YFDTYDQSTSAIDGV
+722 YFDTYDQYQSAISGV
-737 AAEGKEHL
+737 PTEGKEHL

-766 ERYGLSVSARS
+766 ERYGVSVSARS

-804 NESWLKDNK
+804 NEAWLKDSRAI
-813 TVNRLTLRATYG
+813 NRLALRATYG
-825 KNGNAPTI
+825 KNGNAPTM
-833 SSARTTINTQDGNL
+833 SSARTTINTENGLID
-847 DNFTGLYPGSISD
+847 DFTGLYPGSVSD

-875 LGLDFSLFNNHLF
+875 LGVDFSLLDNHLF

-901 LGEVSIASVN
+901 LGQVSIASVN

-925 NGIEVS
+925 NGIEVN

-944 ANLSWAYNKNKV
+944 ANLSWAYNKNEV
-956 TKLYIE
+956 TKLFIE
-962 ASNVSDFMNNT
+962 ANNVSDFMNSN
-973 YIPDYPI
+973 YIPGYPI
-980 GSIFTFEYGGME
+980 SSIFTFEYGGME
-992 NGMPTIVDNDGNK
+992 NGMPTIVDNEGNK
-1005 TPISDMSVYMDEP
+1005 TPISDMSVYSDAPE
-1018 GKWMRYQG
+1018 KWMHYQG
-1026 TTVAPHTAALNLD
+1026 TSIAPHTVSLNLS
-1039 VSWKNLT
+1039 VSWKDLS

-1063 FNYTTLDYYGMR
+1063 FDYTMLDYYGMR
-1075 TNLSAMVGD
+1075 TNLSAPLGD
-1084 LMDGVGNVIAAPSH
+1084 LMDSDGKVVAAPSH
-1098 SMPLPTVDGEG
+1098 AMPLPTVDGDG
-1109 NPLGVYDYAYWSFY
+1109 NPLSVFDYMYWPFY

-1144 NYSLPKSLFKSS
+1144 NYSLPKSLFQGNK
-1156 SWVKSVDVY
+1156 WVKSVEVF
-1165 GKLENVGLIWTAN
+1165 GKLENVGLLWTAN

-1184 EYLPGSW
+1184 MYLPGNW
-1191 EPQLTFTIGVNV
+1191 EPQLTFTLGANV

>member
-10 GMALVLSVAPC
+10 GMALALSVAPC
-21 WFSSSMLRAQTQQQ
+21 WFSSSVLRAQTQQQ
-35 TVVKSKV
+35 TVVNNKV
-42 TLSLKNASVK
+42 TLQLKNASVK

-71 LAKRM
+71 LAKHL

-90 VLSDVLGAQNCEWTR
+90 VLNEVLGDQNCQWTR
-105 KGYIVMVTQQ
+105 KGDIVMLTRQT
-115 VAKKLTGYRLLKG
+115 KKFTGNRLLKG

-135 EAVVGAFVKVAG
+135 EPVIGAFVKVDG
-147 TDIQTVTDA
+147 TNVQTVTDA

-166 DRCQVTYV
+166 DRCLVTYG
-174 YLGMDT
+174 YLGMES
-180 SSYHLAAGEGNATHH
+180 SSYHLAAGEGNASHH
-195 VVMTSNN
+195 VVMVSSN
-202 ELKDVVVTGYQTI
+202 ELKDVMVTGYQTI
-215 SRERATGAYSI
+215 SRERATGSYSI
-226 ISKEDLAKRHS
+226 IGKEELERRHS
-237 TNLADALDGLVP
+237 SNLADALDGLVP

-341 KKSKKKNAVEV
+341 KKGKKKNAVEV

-358 SIGAKQN
+358 TIGAKQN

-382 KWIFQNNYLGDEYTP
+382 KWIFQNGYLGEEYTP

-405 VSPSEVLLYQGLLWG
+405 ISPSEALLYQGMYWG
-420 TMSED
+420 TISEE
-425 EMNAQLDKLAQLDNR
+425 EMNAQLEKMAQLDNR
-440 KQLSKYMLKT
+440 KQISKYMLQT
-450 PVVSKT
+450 PVISKT
-456 HASVNANVGGW
+456 HASVSANIGGW
-467 NTRASLQYE
+467 DTRASLQYE

-492 DWQNSYQFN
+492 DWQNSYRFN
-501 KMFTVNVGLNLVN
+501 KMFTVNLGLNLVN
-514 SNRHSSQITYSAL
+514 SNRHSSQISYSDL
-527 ANLAPYEML
+527 ANIAPYEML
-536 VNEDGSYA
+536 LNEDGSYA
-544 TNWSP
+544 ANWSP
-549 SFNSHVLGTLYDWS
+549 SYNSHLLGTLYDWS
-563 GFSYHDMSYN
+563 GFSYHNMNYN

-587 TQMRTQIGLQVN
+587 TQMRTQVGLQVN

-611 YETSRYTSTNFNS
+611 YETSRYTSTNYYG

-630 RNRVNYYTPVDDNLS
+630 RNMVNYYTPVGDDLQPTGS
-645 AAGLSAIP
+645 SVLP
-653 MGAISSEGKGKN
+653 MGAISSTGKGKN
-665 HSALFRNDLSL
+665 HSALFRNDFSL
-676 DKVFGEKHAVSAV
+676 DRVFGEKHAISAV
-689 IGNEISN
+689 LGNEISN
-696 YYYTSWT
+696 YYYQSWT

-713 SAGVQGQTG
+713 SAGTQGQTG
-722 YFDTYDQSTSAIDGV
+722 YFDTYDQYQSTISGV
-737 AAEGKEHL
+737 PTEGKEHL

-766 ERYGLSVSARS
+766 ERYGVSVSARS

-804 NESWLKDNK
+804 NEAWLKDSRAI
-813 TVNRLTLRATYG
+813 NRLALRATYG
-825 KNGNAPTI
+825 KNGNAPTM
-833 SSARTTINTQDGNL
+833 SSARTTINTENGLID
-847 DNFTGLYPGSISD
+847 DFTGLYPGSVSD

-875 LGLDFSLFNNHLF
+875 LGVDFSLLDNHLF

-901 LGEVSIASVN
+901 LGQVSIASVN

-925 NGIEVS
+925 NGIEVN

-944 ANLSWAYNKNKV
+944 ANLSWAYNKNEV
-956 TKLYIE
+956 TKLFIE
-962 ASNVSDFMNNT
+962 ANNVSDFMNSN
-973 YIPDYPI
+973 YIPGYPI
-980 GSIFTFEYGGME
+980 SSIFTFEYGGME
-992 NGMPTIVDNDGNK
+992 NGMPTIVDNEGNK
-1005 TPISDMSVYMDEP
+1005 TPISDMSVYSDAPE
-1018 GKWMRYQG
+1018 KWMHYQG
-1026 TTVAPHTAALNLD
+1026 TSIAPHTVSLNLS
-1039 VSWKNLT
+1039 VSWKDLS

-1063 FNYTTLDYYGMR
+1063 FDYTMLDYYGMR
-1075 TNLSAMVGD
+1075 TNLSAPLGD
-1084 LMDGVGNVIAAPSH
+1084 LMDSDGKVVAAPSH
-1098 SMPLPTVDGEG
+1098 AMPLPTVDGDG
-1109 NPLGVYDYAYWSFY
+1109 NPLSVFDYMYWPFY

-1144 NYSLPKSLFKSS
+1144 NYSLPKSLFQGNK
-1156 SWVKSVDVY
+1156 WVKNVEVF
-1165 GKLENVGLIWTAN
+1165 GKLENVGLLWTAN

-1184 EYLPGSW
+1184 MYLPGNW
-1191 EPQLTFTIGVNV
+1191 EPQLTFTLGANV

>member
-1 MKRTYISTM
+1 M
-10 GMALVLSVAPC
+10 GMALALSVAPC
-21 WFSSSMLRAQTQQQ
+21 WFSSSVLRAQTQQQ
-35 TVVKSKV
+35 TVVNNKV
-42 TLSLKNASVK
+42 TLQLKNASVK

-71 LAKRM
+71 LAKHL

-90 VLSDVLGAQNCEWTR
+90 VLNEVLGDQNCQWTR
-105 KGYIVMVTQQ
+105 KGDIVMLTRQT
-115 VAKKLTGYRLLKG
+115 KKFTGNRLLKG

-135 EAVVGAFVKVAG
+135 EPVIGAFVKVDG
-147 TDIQTVTDA
+147 TNVQTVTDA

-166 DRCQVTYV
+166 DRCLVTYG
-174 YLGMDT
+174 YLGMES
-180 SSYHLAAGEGNATHH
+180 SSYHLAAGEGNASHH
-195 VVMTSNN
+195 VVMVSCN
-202 ELKDVVVTGYQTI
+202 ELKDVMVTGYQTI
-215 SRERATGAYSI
+215 SRERATGSYSI
-226 ISKEDLAKRHS
+226 IGKEELERRHS
-237 TNLADALDGLVP
+237 SNLADALDGLVP

-341 KKSKKKNAVEV
+341 KKGKKKNAVEV

-358 SIGAKQN
+358 TIGAKQN
-365 VQHLTNLATSRQ
+365 VQHLTNLSTSRQ

-382 KWIFQNNYLGDEYTP
+382 KWIFQNGYLGEEYTP

-405 VSPSEVLLYQGLLWG
+405 ISPSEALLYQGMYWG
-420 TMSED
+420 TISEE
-425 EMNAQLDKLAQLDNR
+425 EMNAQLEKLAQLDNR
-440 KQLSKYMLKT
+440 KQISKYMLQT
-450 PVVSKT
+450 PVISKT
-456 HASVNANVGGW
+456 HASVSANIGGW
-467 NTRASLQYE
+467 DTRASLQYE

-492 DWQNSYQFN
+492 DWQNSYRFN
-501 KMFTVNVGLNLVN
+501 KMFTVNLGLNLVN
-514 SNRHSSQITYSAL
+514 SNRHSSQISYSDL
-527 ANLAPYEML
+527 ANIAPYEML
-536 VNEDGSYA
+536 LNEDGSYA

-549 SFNSHVLGTLYDWS
+549 SYNSHLLGTLYDWS
-563 GFSYHDMSYN
+563 GFSYHNMNYN

-587 TQMRTQIGLQVN
+587 TQMRTQVGLQVN

-611 YETSRYTSTNFNS
+611 YETSRYTSTNYYG

-630 RNRVNYYTPVDDNLS
+630 RNMVNYYTPVGDDLQPTGS
-645 AAGLSAIP
+645 SVLP
-653 MGAISSEGKGKN
+653 MGAISSAGKGKN
-665 HSALFRNDLSL
+665 HSALFRNDFSL
-676 DKVFGEKHAVSAV
+676 DRVFGEKHAISAV
-689 IGNEISN
+689 LGNEISN
-696 YYYTSWT
+696 YYYQSWT

-713 SAGVQGQTG
+713 SAGTQGQTG
-722 YFDTYDQSTSAIDGV
+722 YFDTYDQYQSAISGV
-737 AAEGKEHL
+737 PTEGKEHL

-766 ERYGLSVSARS
+766 ERYGVSVSARS

-804 NESWLKDNK
+804 NEAWLKDSRAI
-813 TVNRLTLRATYG
+813 NRLALRATYG
-825 KNGNAPTI
+825 KNGNAPTM
-833 SSARTTINTQDGNL
+833 SSARTTINTENGLID
-847 DNFTGLYPGSISD
+847 DFTGLYPGSVSD

-875 LGLDFSLFNNHLF
+875 LGVDFSLLDNHLF

-901 LGEVSIASVN
+901 LGQVSIANVN

-925 NGIEVS
+925 NGIEVN
-931 LGTQGSAG
+931 LGTQGSVG

-944 ANLSWAYNKNKV
+944 ANLSWAYNKNEV
-956 TKLYIE
+956 TKLFIE
-962 ASNVSDFMNNT
+962 ANNVSDFMNSN
-973 YIPDYPI
+973 YIPGYPI
-980 GSIFTFEYGGME
+980 SSIFTFEYGGME
-992 NGMPTIVDNDGNK
+992 NGMPTIVDNEGNK
-1005 TPISDMSVYMDEP
+1005 TPISDMSVYSDAPE
-1018 GKWMRYQG
+1018 KWMHYQG
-1026 TTVAPHTAALNLD
+1026 TSIAPHTVSLNLS
-1039 VSWKNLT
+1039 VSWKDLS

-1063 FNYTTLDYYGMR
+1063 FDYTMLDYYGMR
-1075 TNLSAMVGD
+1075 TNLSAPLGD
-1084 LMDGVGNVIAAPSH
+1084 LMDSDGKVVAAPSH
-1098 SMPLPTVDGEG
+1098 AMPLPTVDGDG
-1109 NPLGVYDYAYWSFY
+1109 NPLSVFDYMYWPFY
-1123 YNALNTSVESSDYI
+1123 YTALNTSVESSDYI

-1144 NYSLPKSLFKSS
+1144 NYSLPKSLFQGNK
-1156 SWVKSVDVY
+1156 WVKSVEVF
-1165 GKLENVGLIWTAN
+1165 GKLENVGLLWTAN

-1184 EYLPGSW
+1184 MYLPGNW
-1191 EPQLTFTIGVNV
+1191 EPQLTFTLGANV

>member
-1 MKRTYISTM
+1 M
-10 GMALVLSVAPC
+10 GMALALSVAPC
-21 WFSSSMLRAQTQQQ
+21 WFSSSVLRAQTQQQ
-35 TVVKSKV
+35 TVVNNKV
-42 TLSLKNASVK
+42 TLQLKNASVK

-71 LAKRM
+71 LAKHL

-90 VLSDVLGAQNCEWTR
+90 VLNEVLGDQNCQWTR
-105 KGYIVMVTQQ
+105 KGDIVMLTRQT
-115 VAKKLTGYRLLKG
+115 KKFTGNRLLKG

-135 EAVVGAFVKVAG
+135 EPVIGAFVKVDG
-147 TDIQTVTDA
+147 TNVQTVTDA

-166 DRCQVTYV
+166 DRCLVTYG
-174 YLGMDT
+174 YLGMES
-180 SSYHLAAGEGNATHH
+180 SSYHLAAGEGNASHH
-195 VVMTSNN
+195 VVMVSSN
-202 ELKDVVVTGYQTI
+202 ELKDVMVTGYQTI
-215 SRERATGAYSI
+215 SRERATGSYSI
-226 ISKEDLAKRHS
+226 IGKEELERRHS
-237 TNLADALDGLVP
+237 SNLADALDGLVP

-341 KKSKKKNAVEV
+341 KKGKKKNAVEV

-358 SIGAKQN
+358 TIGAKQN

-382 KWIFQNNYLGDEYTP
+382 KWIFQNGYLGEEYTP

-405 VSPSEVLLYQGLLWG
+405 ISPSEALLYQGMYWG
-420 TMSED
+420 TISEE
-425 EMNAQLDKLAQLDNR
+425 EMNAQLEKLAQLDNR
-440 KQLSKYMLKT
+440 KQISKYMLQT
-450 PVVSKT
+450 PVISKT
-456 HASVNANVGGW
+456 HASVSANIGGW
-467 NTRASLQYE
+467 DTRASLQYE

-492 DWQNSYQFN
+492 DWQNSYRFN
-501 KMFTVNVGLNLVN
+501 KMFTVNLGLNLVN
-514 SNRHSSQITYSAL
+514 SNRHSSQISYSDL
-527 ANLAPYEML
+527 ANIAPYEML
-536 VNEDGSYA
+536 LNEDGSYA

-549 SFNSHVLGTLYDWS
+549 SYNSHLLGTLYDWS
-563 GFSYHDMSYN
+563 GFSYHNMNYN

-587 TQMRTQIGLQVN
+587 TQMRTQVGLQVN

-611 YETSRYTSTNFNS
+611 YETSRYTSTNYYG

-630 RNRVNYYTPVDDNLS
+630 RNMVNYYTPVGDDLQPTGS
-645 AAGLSAIP
+645 SVLP
-653 MGAISSEGKGKN
+653 MGAISSAGKGKN
-665 HSALFRNDLSL
+665 HSALFRNDFSL
-676 DKVFGEKHAVSAV
+676 DRVFGEKHAISAV
-689 IGNEISN
+689 LGNEISN
-696 YYYTSWT
+696 YYYQSWT

-713 SAGVQGQTG
+713 SAGTQGQTG
-722 YFDTYDQSTSAIDGV
+722 YFDTYDQYQSAISGV
-737 AAEGKEHL
+737 PTEGKEHL

-766 ERYGLSVSARS
+766 ERYGVSVSARS

-804 NESWLKDNK
+804 NEAWLKDSRAI
-813 TVNRLTLRATYG
+813 NRLALRATYG
-825 KNGNAPTI
+825 KNGNAPTM
-833 SSARTTINTQDGNL
+833 SSARTTINTENGLID
-847 DNFTGLYPGSISD
+847 DFTGLYPGSVSD

-875 LGLDFSLFNNHLF
+875 LGVDFSLLDNHLF

-901 LGEVSIASVN
+901 LGQVSIASVN

-925 NGIEVS
+925 NGIEVN

-944 ANLSWAYNKNKV
+944 ANLSWAYNKNEV
-956 TKLYIE
+956 TKLFIE
-962 ASNVSDFMNNT
+962 ANNVSDFMNSN
-973 YIPDYPI
+973 YIPGYPI
-980 GSIFTFEYGGME
+980 SSIFTFEYGGME
-992 NGMPTIVDNDGNK
+992 NGMPTIVDNEGNK
-1005 TPISDMSVYMDEP
+1005 TPISDMSVYSDAPE
-1018 GKWMRYQG
+1018 KWMHYQG
-1026 TTVAPHTAALNLD
+1026 TSIAPHTVSLNLS
-1039 VSWKNLT
+1039 VSWKDLS

-1063 FNYTTLDYYGMR
+1063 FDYTMLDYYGMR
-1075 TNLSAMVGD
+1075 TNLSAPLGD
-1084 LMDGVGNVIAAPSH
+1084 LMDSDGKVVAAPSH
-1098 SMPLPTVDGEG
+1098 AMPLPTVDGDG
-1109 NPLGVYDYAYWSFY
+1109 NPLSVFDYMYWPFY
-1123 YNALNTSVESSDYI
+1123 YTALNTSVESSDYI

-1144 NYSLPKSLFKSS
+1144 NYSLPKSLFQGNK
-1156 SWVKSVDVY
+1156 WVKNVEVF
-1165 GKLENVGLIWTAN
+1165 GKLENVGLLWTAN

-1184 EYLPGSW
+1184 MYLPGNW
-1191 EPQLTFTIGVNV
+1191 EPQLTFTLGANV